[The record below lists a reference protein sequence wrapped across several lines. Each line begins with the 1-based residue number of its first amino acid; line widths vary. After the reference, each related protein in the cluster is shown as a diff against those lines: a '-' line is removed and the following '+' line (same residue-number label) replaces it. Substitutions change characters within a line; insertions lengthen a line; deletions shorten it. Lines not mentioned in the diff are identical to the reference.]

1 MKWRKFLAILLVL
14 SILCSLPITTALAA
28 DEDTEE
34 TEYELYPL
42 PQEITYGTDNS
53 NLPSTVNAYFGAG
66 IDTYTVDRAEQA
78 LSHGGLTMSRV
89 DAAENAQLIVEIYD
103 ADGTNNA
110 IFGSLDDTLF
120 AKIDA
125 YLLVI
130 AGSKVGV
137 LGKDTDAAFYGL
149 TTLQQILDQATGGVV
164 RNLTIQDWADV
175 ASRGFIEGYYGNPW
189 STEDRAE
196 LMRWAGNFKLNSYFY
211 APKDDP
217 KHNARWYERYTDEE
231 LEAKIKPL
239 AEAGNASKCQF
250 VYALHP
256 FMSSAINQ
264 SNYSEKIEQLK
275 AKFEQVIGAGVRQIA
290 VLADDAGVPD
300 KDPQLYVTLMTDLTN
315 WVSSEEMQ
323 SKYPGLKVIIPFCP
337 NDYMGNGS
345 SDQFQTLKKL
355 PDTVPLVV
363 TGGRIWG
370 EVSSEFTTNF
380 TNNAGRGPYMW
391 INWPCSDNSKRHL
404 IMGGYTTFLHPG
416 VDPSNI
422 QGIVLNPMQQ
432 SEPSKVAI
440 FGNACYSWNIWKED
454 EAEQAWE
461 DSFKYV
467 DHETYEETDASNA
480 LKELSKHMINQNMD
494 DRVTALQE
502 SEVLKAQLDEFKTK
516 LSSGTLT
523 TEDIEAMRAEFQ
535 LLADASETYREAGNS
550 RIVGQIVYWLDT
562 WDDITAAA
570 DLLLNALDAYYVD
583 NNAGLVPDY
592 YTQAQAKLEQAETH
606 GFWYIDHTEYAE
618 VGVQHIMPFLRT
630 VRDHVATLAQ
640 LSVDPTKVITTPIWS
655 FGDSFWNGTKLANL
669 YDGNEN
675 TETVSSEEIKS
686 GDYVGLTF
694 SRGISID
701 SAAFLTGRSGNL
713 ADTFGACKLEY
724 TTDGTTWQTVEKY
737 GSLTGSATNHDFTF
751 TDLNLTNVRG
761 LRMTATANNA
771 KWLGVREIYINEVPE
786 KEDVETSLSGT
797 YEYTSRW
804 TVYAGNTDNLKD
816 NSDTSDIEF
825 DTGAD
830 DNTVVGD
837 YIGITLSEAQKIGTV
852 RIVVGGQRVGSNKWK
867 KYHIAYSTE
876 ASGDNWIT
884 LKTGITGGAVD
895 ANTGIITGKDN
906 EKDTLVI
913 DFGGVEAR
921 RIRLVNDE
929 QRHAWVLFSEFQVH
943 PYVEDHTE
951 VICTDRWT
959 VYQGSESN
967 LLDGN
972 DNTFVWYDPD
982 GSDNSTDDDSL
993 VGDYIGLDLGEVKQV
1008 GKVRFVIGHDGG
1020 DKWKKYHLE
1029 FTAQENPDLTSSED
1043 WTTVQSFIGADSG
1056 KDVVEVNLGGVEARY
1071 VRMVNDERCGCWV
1084 KFSEITVTEF
1094 DAAKDSAPYVFTNS
1108 TTAGVGAYG
1117 QKTEDRVTLSK
1128 AMPITL
1134 AKGEYIGIA
1143 LDRITHLSNI
1153 TVNDNTD
1160 ALTLKAGANLEE
1172 MNPYTKG
1179 GVDARYVYLENEST
1193 SDVVFTLNELALTI
1207 EEIQDIHLLS
1217 TSGLAVQNSSKD
1229 AEALGEAWKWFD
1241 GNVNTEATFARAQTE
1256 GGTIVF
1262 DLGQLRSI
1270 QKIELLLRDAQWDY
1284 IRSGV
1289 VEVAADTN
1297 GSWTPVVTIDKMGSD
1312 GNAYN
1317 ENSAGSVAWGTT
1329 NSTYPNY
1336 RSYVGELE
1344 TAVNARYLRIRITA
1358 TYSHRWIC
1366 LNEIII
1372 NGGEYV
1378 PSSSNP
1384 TFVADPN
1391 EVSAEY
1397 LPEFVADGNITTGF
1411 KPNMEGRTSGSLIY
1425 KLSDKVAI
1433 DQINILQSSGA
1444 ISNAEVYVR
1453 GVASTNALASVSEA
1467 AQAGEWVKIGTLTEP
1482 LTSFYTYNF
1491 ESIYEIKLE
1500 WVNVS
1505 PLFYE
1510 IALIP
1515 RGVLEVDT
1523 AELEAL
1529 LNRFEEVKEA
1539 EAYLY
1544 EAEALAAYNAARA
1557 QAENIVTQV
1566 EAGSVTSQAI
1576 VNEAYAKL
1584 NNAYRTLVNS
1594 VVTIDAAKL
1603 HLNNLL
1609 ESYQEEA
1616 YTANS
1621 WTQFISSEAY
1631 SDAREALNSND
1642 FEIVKAA
1649 VSGLLDEAEQ
1659 TLQRRG
1665 DLTKLHKL
1673 LASIEKLNASDYTS
1687 ASYDALQAVVEE
1699 AEALV
1704 EDADN
1709 ATDAA
1714 IDAMVQKLTAA
1725 VENLERKPAPSRP
1738 GTSKYTLRFVTNGG
1752 STLEAITAIK
1762 GTTIKLKDYVPI
1774 REGYTFAG
1782 WYLDADLTEKV
1793 TEVTLNAST
1802 SIYAK
1807 WTKNGMP
1814 FTDVKVGTWYYDAV
1828 AFVYENGLMQGTSAT
1843 RFSPD
1848 SSLTR
1853 AMLAQILYNR
1863 AGKPTVKDKSAFTD
1877 VANDAWYADAVI
1889 WAYGEGI
1896 VSGVGGGKFA
1906 PDASI
1911 TREQLAA
1918 MLYRAA
1924 GSPEVQETTLTF
1936 NDASK
1941 VSSYAKSAICWA
1953 VEEGIVTGKGGN
1965 RLDPTGTATRAEVAQ
1980 MLARFEQS

>member
-28 DEDTEE
+28 DGEMEE
-34 TEYELYPL
+34 AEYELYPL
-42 PQEITYGTDNS
+42 PQEIAYGTDNS

-66 IDTYTVDRAEQA
+66 IDTYTVDRAKQA
-78 LSHGGLTMSRV
+78 LSHGGLTMNQV

-103 ADGTNNA
+103 ADGANNA
-110 IFGSLDDTLF
+110 IFDSVGDTLF

-149 TTLQQILDQATGGVV
+149 TTLQQILDQTTGGTV

-217 KHNARWYERYTDEE
+217 KHNSNWYDLYTKEE
-231 LEAKIKPL
+231 LETKIKPL

-256 FMSSAINQ
+256 FMNESQAMTST
-264 SNYSEKIEQLK
+264 NYNEKIVRLK

-290 VLADDAGVPD
+290 VLADDA
-300 KDPQLYVTLMTDLTN
+300 KDYGNDLYIKLMTDLVN
-315 WVSSEEMQ
+315 WVSSDEMQ
-323 SKYPGLKVIIPFCP
+323 KEYPGLKTTIPFCP
-337 NDYMGNGS
+337 VQYGGNGES
-345 SDQFQTLKKL
+345 WMSGMPQE
-355 PDTVPLVV
+355 VPIVM
-363 TGGRIWG
+363 TGGKVWG
-370 EVSSEFTTNF
+370 EVTNGF
-380 TNNAGRGPYMW
+380 TNTFYNNVGRGSYMW
-391 INWPCSDNSKRHL
+391 INWPCTDNSKRHL

-440 FGNACYSWNIWKED
+440 FGNACYSWNIWTED
-454 EAEQAWE
+454 KADQAWE

-606 GFWYIDHTEYAE
+606 GFWFIDHTEYAE

-640 LSVDPTKVITTPIWS
+640 LTVDPTKIITTPITNRDTPTGS
-655 FGDSFWNGTKLANL
+655 LSNVL
-669 YDGNEN
+669 DGNES
-675 TETVSSEEIKS
+675 TEVVYKNPNQIFVNDYIGVTYSRAIEIHDVKF
-686 GDYVGLTF
+686 V
-694 SRGISID
+694 
-701 SAAFLTGRSGNL
+701 TGTTANPK
-713 ADTFGACKLEY
+713 DTFTNAVLEY
-724 TTDGTTWQTVEKY
+724 TEDGTTWKQVPDVAEF
-737 GSLTGSATNHDFTF
+737 TGNKAILEAHN
-751 TDLNLTNVRG
+751 LNLTAKGIR
-761 LRMTATANNA
+761 LRATTQRDNT
-771 KWLGVREIYINEVPE
+771 WFGVREIYVNDLPE
-786 KEDVETSLSGT
+786 EEIPDSNAPLTGTVQKTSGYAVYEGPETKLTDGNDDT
-797 YEYTSRW
+797 YVWYSTP
-804 TVYAGNTDNLKD
+804 GNISKAN
-816 NSDTSDIEF
+816 
-825 DTGAD
+825 
-830 DNTVVGD
+830 D
-837 YIGITLSEAQKIGTV
+837 YIGLDLGSVQKIGRV
-852 RIVVGGQRVGSNKWK
+852 RIVVGSSDGNADKWV
-867 KYHIAYSTE
+867 KYHVSYSENGTDWQNLPE
-876 ASGDNWIT
+876 SSAQIVDVDLEGAS
-884 LKTGITGGAVD
+884 
-895 ANTGIITGKDN
+895 
-906 EKDTLVI
+906 
-913 DFGGVEAR
+913 AR
-921 RIRLVNDE
+921 YIRLVNDE
-929 QRHAWVLFSEFQVH
+929 QVNKWCRFSEFQVY

-951 VICTDRWT
+951 VICTGRWT

-967 LLDGN
+967 LLDGD
-972 DNTFVWYDPD
+972 DNTFIWYDPD
-982 GSDNSTDDDSL
+982 GSGNTTGDDSL
-993 VGDYIGLDLGEVKQV
+993 MGDYIGLNLGEVKQV

-1029 FTAQENPDLTSSED
+1029 FTAQENPDLTSSEG
-1043 WTTVQSFIGADSG
+1043 WTTVQSFTGAASG

-1071 VRMVNDERCGCWV
+1071 VRMVNDEQCGCWI

-1128 AMPITL
+1128 ALPITL
-1134 AKGEYIGIA
+1134 EPSEYIGIA
-1143 LDRITHLSNI
+1143 LDRITHLSDI

-1160 ALTLKAGANLEE
+1160 ALTLKAGANLDE
-1172 MNPYTKG
+1172 MNAYTEG
-1179 GVDARYVYLENEST
+1179 GVDARYVYLVNESQN
-1193 SDVVFTLNELALTI
+1193 DVTFTLNELALTI
-1207 EEIQDIHLLS
+1207 DEI
-1217 TSGLAVQNSSKD
+1217 SGITLVGVEGLEVNQAYKDSD
-1229 AEALGEAWKWFD
+1229 AELTGTYTNWFD
-1241 GNVNTEATFARAQTE
+1241 GNVNTAAGFSRYQKTN
-1256 GGTIVF
+1256 GTITF
-1262 DLGQLRSI
+1262 DLGQSREITSVEALVQDSQI
-1270 QKIELLLRDAQWDY
+1270 NY
-1284 IRSGV
+1284 IRKGV
-1289 VEVAADTN
+1289 IEVAASLD
-1297 GSWTPVVTIDKMGSD
+1297 GEWTSVVTIDKYA
-1312 GNAYN
+1312 GNTYDDYT
-1317 ENSAGSVAWGTT
+1317 AGSVGWGEAS
-1329 NSTYPNY
+1329 STYPNF
-1336 RSYVGELE
+1336 RSYLGTLDEPV
-1344 TAVNARYLRIRITA
+1344 TARYLRIRITA
-1358 TYSHRWIC
+1358 DYNHRFIN

-1378 PSSSNP
+1378 PSTSNP
-1384 TFVADPN
+1384 TFVADPP
-1391 EVSAEY
+1391 EVSEEY

-1425 KLSDKVAI
+1425 KLSDKVEI

-1453 GVASTNALASVSEA
+1453 GVASTNALMSVSKA
-1467 AQAGEWVKIGTLTEP
+1467 ARAEEWVKLGTLTES

-1491 ESIYEIKLE
+1491 ESIYEIKIT
-1500 WVNVS
+1500 WGNVT
-1505 PLFYE
+1505 PLIYE
-1510 IALIP
+1510 IVLIP
-1515 RGVLEVDT
+1515 RGALAVDATQLT
-1523 AELEAL
+1523 ALVAQCGEIEQEDENKYDA
-1529 LNRFEEVKEA
+1529 V
-1539 EAYLY
+1539 
-1544 EAEALAAYNAARA
+1544 ALAAYQEARQAAQDMLKA
-1557 QAENIVTQV
+1557 VAEGTVQ
-1566 EAGSVTSQAI
+1566 SQAQ
-1576 VNEAYAKL
+1576 VNEAYALL
-1584 NNAYRTLVNS
+1584 NSAHRALLNS
-1594 VVTIDAAKL
+1594 VNDLATAKEQL
-1603 HLNNLL
+1603 TALKN
-1609 ESYQEEA
+1609 SYQEED
-1616 YTANS
+1616 YTSNS
-1621 WTQFISSEAY
+1621 WSQFTG
-1631 SDAREALNSND
+1631 SDAYKNVATVLAGNNLTA
-1642 FEIVKAA
+1642 IKAA
-1649 VSGLLDEAEQ
+1649 TQALLDKAEQ

-1665 DLTKLHKL
+1665 DLTKLHEL

-1814 FTDVKVGTWYYDAV
+1814 FTDVKVGSWYYDAV

>member
-1 MKWRKFLAILLVL
+1 MKWRKFLAILLAL

-78 LSHGGLTMSRV
+78 LSHGGLTMNQV

-110 IFGSLDDTLF
+110 IFGTTVDSTLF
-120 AKIDA
+120 TKIDA

-130 AGSKVGV
+130 AGNKVGV

-264 SNYSEKIEQLK
+264 SNYSEKIEKLK

-290 VLADDAGVPD
+290 VLADDAANYGND
-300 KDPQLYVTLMTDLTN
+300 LYIKLMTELVE
-315 WVSSEEMQ
+315 WVSSDEMQ
-323 SKYPGLKVIIPFCP
+323 EKYPGLKTTIPFCP
-337 NDYMGNGS
+337 VQYGGNGES
-345 SDQFQTLKKL
+345 WMSGMPQE
-355 PDTVPLVV
+355 VPIVM

-370 EVSSEFTTNF
+370 EVTDNF
-380 TNNAGRGPYMW
+380 TNTFYNNVGRGPYMW
-391 INWPCSDNSKRHL
+391 INWPCTDNSKRHL

-416 VDPSNI
+416 VSPEKI

-440 FGNACYSWNIWKED
+440 FGNACYSWNIWTED
-454 EAEQAWE
+454 NAEQAWE
-461 DSFKYV
+461 DSFKYA

-583 NNAGLVPDY
+583 NNAGIVPDY

-640 LSVDPTKVITTPIWS
+640 LTVDPTKVITTPIWS
-655 FGDSFWNGTKLANL
+655 FGDSFWNGTKLANF

-786 KEDVETSLSGT
+786 KEEVETSLSGT

-876 ASGDNWIT
+876 TSGDNWIT

-929 QRHAWVLFSEFQVH
+929 QRHAWVLFSEFQVY
-943 PYVEDHTE
+943 PYVEDPTR
-951 VICTDRWT
+951 VIYTNNWSI
-959 VYQGSESN
+959 YKNMPIGN
-967 LLDGN
+967 LTDGN
-972 DNTFVWYDPD
+972 DNSYVHFDPD
-982 GSDNSTDDDSL
+982 GNMGTGSPNGDDSL
-993 VGDYIGLDLGEVKQV
+993 VGDYIGLNLGEVKQV

-1029 FTAQENPDLTSSED
+1029 FTAQENLDLTSSEG
-1043 WTTVQSFIGADSG
+1043 WTIVQSFTGADSG
-1056 KDVVEVNLGGVEARY
+1056 KDVVEVNLGGVEAQY

-1094 DAAKDSAPYVFTNS
+1094 NPATDSAPYVLTNS

-1117 QKTEDRVTLSK
+1117 EKTEKRVTLSK
-1128 AMPITL
+1128 ALPITL
-1134 AKGEYIGIA
+1134 APGEYIGIA
-1143 LDRITHLSNI
+1143 LDRITHLSII
-1153 TVNDNTD
+1153 TVNDNTN
-1160 ALTLKAGANLEE
+1160 ALTLKAGANLDE
-1172 MNPYTKG
+1172 MNAYTDG
-1179 GVDARYVYLENEST
+1179 SVDVRYVYLVNEGT
-1193 SDVVFTLNELALTI
+1193 DNVTFTLNELALTI
-1207 EEIQDIHLLS
+1207 DEIS
-1217 TSGLAVQNSSKD
+1217 GTSLVGVEGLEVNQAYKDSD
-1229 AEALGEAWKWFD
+1229 AELTGTYTNWFD
-1241 GNVNTEATFARAQTE
+1241 GNVNTAAGFSRYQKTN
-1256 GGTIVF
+1256 GTITF
-1262 DLGQLRSI
+1262 DLGQSR
-1270 QKIELLLRDAQWDY
+1270 KITSVEALVQDSQINY
-1284 IRSGV
+1284 IRKGV
-1289 VEVAADTN
+1289 IEVAASLD
-1297 GSWTPVVTIDKMGSD
+1297 GEWTSVVTIDKYA
-1312 GNAYN
+1312 GNTYDDYT
-1317 ENSAGSVAWGTT
+1317 AGSVGWGEAS
-1329 NSTYPNY
+1329 STYPNF
-1336 RSYVGELE
+1336 RSYLGTLDEPV
-1344 TAVNARYLRIRITA
+1344 TARYLRIRITA
-1358 TYSHRWIC
+1358 DYNHRFIN

-1378 PSSSNP
+1378 PSTSNP
-1384 TFVADPN
+1384 TFVADPP
-1391 EVSAEY
+1391 EVSANY

-1411 KPNMEGRTSGSLIY
+1411 KPNMEGRESGSLIY
-1425 KLSDKVAI
+1425 KLSDKVEI

-1453 GVASTNALASVSEA
+1453 GVPAENAAATVSKA
-1467 AQAGEWVKIGTLTEP
+1467 ARAEEWVKLGTLTES

-1491 ESIYEIKLE
+1491 ESIYEIKIT
-1500 WVNVS
+1500 WGNVT
-1505 PLFYE
+1505 PLIYE
-1510 IALIP
+1510 IVLIP
-1515 RGVLEVDT
+1515 RGALAVDAT
-1523 AELEAL
+1523 QLASLVAQCGEIEQKDENKYDAAAL
-1529 LNRFEEVKEA
+1529 ATYKEA
-1539 EAYLY
+1539 RQA
-1544 EAEALAAYNAARA
+1544 AQDMLAA
-1557 QAENIVTQV
+1557 V
-1566 EAGSVTSQAI
+1566 EAGSVQSQAQ
-1576 VNEAYAKL
+1576 VNEAYALL
-1584 NNAYRTLVNS
+1584 NSAHRSLLNS
-1594 VVTIDAAKL
+1594 VNDLATAKEQL
-1603 HLNNLL
+1603 TALKN
-1609 ESYQEEA
+1609 SYQEED
-1616 YTANS
+1616 YTSNS
-1621 WTQFISSEAY
+1621 WSQFTG
-1631 SDAREALNSND
+1631 SDAYKN
-1642 FEIVKAA
+1642 VAA
-1649 VSGLLDEAEQ
+1649 VLAGNSLNNIKDATQALLDAAEQ

>member
-1 MKWRKFLAILLVL
+1 MKWRKILAILLVL

-28 DEDTEE
+28 DGDTEE

-42 PQEITYGTDNS
+42 PQEIVYHSDNS
-53 NLPSTVNAYFGAG
+53 QLPSNVNAYFDVG
-66 IDTYTVDRAEQA
+66 IDEYTVERAKQA
-78 LSHGGLTMSRV
+78 LSHGSLTMQEVTSA
-89 DAAENAQLIVEIYD
+89 DDAQLIVEIYD
-103 ADGTNNA
+103 ADSMNNA
-110 IFGSLDDTLF
+110 IFGTVDSTLF

-149 TTLQQILDQATGGVV
+149 TTLQQILDQTTGGVV
-164 RNLTIQDWADV
+164 RSLTIQDWADV

-217 KHNARWYERYTDEE
+217 KHNARWYELYTDEE

-256 FMSSAINQ
+256 FMNQ
-264 SNYSEKIEQLK
+264 SQAITSSNYDQKIVQLK

-290 VLADDAGVPD
+290 VLADDAGNQGND
-300 KDPQLYVTLMTDLTN
+300 LYIQLMTDLVN
-315 WVSSEEMQ
+315 WVSSDEMQ
-323 SKYPGLKVIIPFCP
+323 EKYPGLKTTIPFCP
-337 NDYMGNGS
+337 VQYGGNGES
-345 SDQFQTLKKL
+345 WMSGM
-355 PDTVPLVV
+355 PDEVPIVM

-370 EVSSEFTTNF
+370 EVTDNF
-380 TNNAGRGPYMW
+380 TNTFYNNVRRGPYMW
-391 INWPCSDNSKRHL
+391 INWPCTDNSKRHL

-416 VDPSNI
+416 VSPEKI

-440 FGNACYSWNIWKED
+440 FGNACYSWNIWTEE
-454 EAEQAWE
+454 EADQAWE

-467 DHETYEETDASNA
+467 DHETYVETDASNA

-494 DRVTALQE
+494 SRVTALQE
-502 SEVLKAQLDEFKTK
+502 SVVLKDTLNAFKTK

-523 TEDIEAMRAEFQ
+523 TEDIETMRAEFQ

-640 LSVDPTKVITTPIWS
+640 LSVDPTKVIATPVTNRENPTGS
-655 FGDSFWNGTKLANL
+655 LSNVL
-669 YDGNEN
+669 DGNES
-675 TETVSSEEIKS
+675 TEVVYKNPNQIFVDDYIGVTYSRAIEIHDVKF
-686 GDYVGLTF
+686 V
-694 SRGISID
+694 
-701 SAAFLTGRSGNL
+701 TGTTANPK
-713 ADTFGACKLEY
+713 DTFTNAVLEY
-724 TTDGTTWQTVEKY
+724 TADGKTWEAVPGVDEF
-737 GSLTGSATNHDFTF
+737 TGNQAILEAHN
-751 TDLNLTNVRG
+751 LNLTAKGIR
-761 LRMTATANNA
+761 LRATTQRDNT
-771 KWLGVREIYINEVPE
+771 WFGVREIYVNDLPE
-786 KEDVETSLSGT
+786 EEDPGIQPLSGT
-797 YEYTSRW
+797 VQKTSGYG
-804 TVYAGNTDNLKD
+804 VYAGSETKLTDGND
-816 NSDTSDIEF
+816 DTYVWYSTPGNISK
-825 DTGAD
+825 A
-830 DNTVVGD
+830 ND
-837 YIGITLSEAQKIGTV
+837 YIGLDLGSVQKIGRV
-852 RIVVGGQRVGSNKWK
+852 RIVVGSSDGNADKWV
-867 KYHIAYSTE
+867 KYHVSYSENGTDWQNLPE
-876 ASGDNWIT
+876 SSAQIVDVDLEGAS
-884 LKTGITGGAVD
+884 
-895 ANTGIITGKDN
+895 
-906 EKDTLVI
+906 
-913 DFGGVEAR
+913 AR
-921 RIRLVNDE
+921 YIRLVNDE
-929 QRHAWVLFSEFQVH
+929 QVNKWCRFSEFQVY
-943 PYVEDHTE
+943 PYVEDHTS
-951 VICTDRWT
+951 IIRTNRWT

-967 LLDGN
+967 LLDGD
-972 DNTFVWYDPD
+972 DNTFIWYDPD
-982 GSDNSTDDDSL
+982 GSGNTTGDDSL

-1029 FTAQENPDLTSSED
+1029 FTAQENLDLTSSEG
-1043 WTTVQSFIGADSG
+1043 WTIVQSFTGADSG
-1056 KDVVEVNLGGVEARY
+1056 KDVVEVNLGGVEAQY

-1094 DAAKDSAPYVFTNS
+1094 NPATDSAPYVLTNS

-1117 QKTEDRVTLSK
+1117 QKTEDCVTLSK
-1128 AMPITL
+1128 ALPITL
-1134 AKGEYIGIA
+1134 APGEYIGIT

-1160 ALTLKAGANLEE
+1160 ALTLKAGANLDE
-1172 MNPYTKG
+1172 MNAYTDG
-1179 GVDARYVYLENEST
+1179 SVDVRYVYLVNESQN
-1193 SDVVFTLNELALTI
+1193 DVTFTLSELALTI
-1207 EEIQDIHLLS
+1207 DEIS
-1217 TSGLAVQNSSKD
+1217 GTSLVGVDGLEVNQAYKDSD
-1229 AEALGEAWKWFD
+1229 AELTGTYTNWFD
-1241 GNVNTEATFARAQTE
+1241 GNVNTAAGFSRYQKT
-1256 GGTIVF
+1256 GGTITF
-1262 DLGQLRSI
+1262 DLGQSREITSVEALVQDSQI
-1270 QKIELLLRDAQWDY
+1270 NY
-1284 IRSGV
+1284 IRKGV
-1289 VEVAADTN
+1289 IEVANSLDGDWMA
-1297 GSWTPVVTIDKMGSD
+1297 VVTIDSKENGDYSD
-1312 GNAYN
+1312 NT
-1317 ENSAGSVAWGTT
+1317 AGSVGWGEAS
-1329 NSTYPNY
+1329 STYPNF
-1336 RSYVGELE
+1336 RSYLGTLDEPV
-1344 TAVNARYLRIRITA
+1344 TARYLRIRITA
-1358 TYSHRWIC
+1358 DYNHRFIN

-1378 PSSSNP
+1378 PSTSNP
-1384 TFVADPN
+1384 TFVADPA

-1411 KPNMEGRTSGSLIY
+1411 KPNMEGRESGSLIY
-1425 KLSDKVAI
+1425 KLSDKVEI

-1444 ISNAEVYVR
+1444 ISNAEVFVR
-1453 GVASTNALASVSEA
+1453 GVPSENAAETVSEA
-1467 AQAGEWVKIGTLTEP
+1467 ARTGEWVKLGTLTEP

-1491 ESIYEIKLE
+1491 ESIYEIKIT
-1500 WVNVS
+1500 WGDVS
-1505 PLFYE
+1505 PLIYE
-1510 IALIP
+1510 IALVP
-1515 RGVLEVDT
+1515 RGVLAVDAAQLT
-1523 AELEAL
+1523 ALVAQC
-1529 LNRFEEVKEA
+1529 EEIA
-1539 EAYLY
+1539 EEDENKYDAS
-1544 EAEALAAYNAARA
+1544 ALAAYEAARA
-1557 QAENIVTQV
+1557 AAQEMIEAVKENSV
-1566 EAGSVTSQAI
+1566 ESQAQ
-1576 VNEAYAKL
+1576 VNEAYALL
-1584 NNAYRTLVNS
+1584 NSAHRALLYSVNDLA
-1594 VVTIDAAKL
+1594 TAKEQL
-1603 HLNNLL
+1603 TALKD
-1609 ESYQEEA
+1609 SYQEMD
-1616 YTANS
+1616 YTPNS
-1621 WTQFISSEAY
+1621 WQQFVH
-1631 SDAREALNSND
+1631 SDAYKNVAAVLNGND
-1642 FEIVKAA
+1642 LTDIKAA
-1649 VSGLLDEAEQ
+1649 TQALLDTAEN

-1665 DLTKLHKL
+1665 DLTKLNEL

-1725 VENLERKPAPSRP
+1725 VENLERKPVPSRP

-1793 TEVTLNAST
+1793 TEVTLNSSI

-1814 FTDVKVGTWYYDAV
+1814 FTDIKVGSWYYDAV
-1828 AFVYENGLMQGTSAT
+1828 TFVYENGLMQGTSAT

-1877 VANDAWYADAVI
+1877 VANDAWYADAVL

>member
-78 LSHGGLTMSRV
+78 LSHGGLTMNQV

-110 IFGSLDDTLF
+110 IFGTTVDSTLF
-120 AKIDA
+120 TKIDA

-130 AGSKVGV
+130 AGNKVGV

-164 RNLTIQDWADV
+164 RSLTIQDWADV

-264 SNYSEKIEQLK
+264 SNYSEKIELLK
-275 AKFEQVIGAGVRQIA
+275 AKFEQVMGAGVRQIA
-290 VLADDAGVPD
+290 VLADDAGNQGND
-300 KDPQLYVTLMTDLTN
+300 LYIQLMTDLVN
-315 WVSSEEMQ
+315 WVSSDEMQ
-323 SKYPGLKVIIPFCP
+323 EKYPGLKTTIPFCP
-337 NDYMGNGS
+337 VQYGGNGES
-345 SDQFQTLKKL
+345 WMSGMPQE
-355 PDTVPLVV
+355 VPIVM

-370 EVSSEFTTNF
+370 EVTDNF
-380 TNNAGRGPYMW
+380 TNTFYNNVGRGPYMW
-391 INWPCSDNSKRHL
+391 INWPCTDNSKRHL

-416 VDPSNI
+416 VSPEKI

-440 FGNACYSWNIWKED
+440 FGNACYSWNIWTED
-454 EAEQAWE
+454 KAEQAWE
-461 DSFKYV
+461 DSFKYA

-640 LSVDPTKVITTPIWS
+640 LSVDPTKIITTPIWS

-786 KEDVETSLSGT
+786 KEEVETSLSGT

-929 QRHAWVLFSEFQVH
+929 QRQAWVLFSEFQVY

-951 VICTDRWT
+951 VICTGRWT

-967 LLDGN
+967 LLDGD
-972 DNTFVWYDPD
+972 DNTFIWYDPD
-982 GSDNSTDDDSL
+982 GSGNTTGDDSL

-1008 GKVRFVIGHDGG
+1008 GKVRFVIGNNNGDKPG

-1029 FTAQENPDLTSSED
+1029 FTAKENPILTGSED
-1043 WTTVQSFIGADSG
+1043 WTTVQSFTGNASG

-1071 VRMVNDERCGCWV
+1071 VRMVNDEQCGCWI

-1128 AMPITL
+1128 ALPITL
-1134 AKGEYIGIA
+1134 APSEYIGIA
-1143 LDRITHLSNI
+1143 LDRITHLSDI

-1160 ALTLKAGANLEE
+1160 ALTLKAGANLDE
-1172 MNPYTKG
+1172 MNAYTDG
-1179 GVDARYVYLENEST
+1179 SVDVRYVYLVNEGT
-1193 SDVVFTLNELALTI
+1193 DNVNFTLNELALTI
-1207 EEIQDIHLLS
+1207 DEI
-1217 TSGLAVQNSSKD
+1217 SGITLVGVEGLEVNQAYKDSD
-1229 AEALGEAWKWFD
+1229 AELTGTYTNWFD
-1241 GNVNTEATFARAQTE
+1241 GNVNTAAGFSRYQKTN
-1256 GGTIVF
+1256 GTITF
-1262 DLGQLRSI
+1262 DLGQSREITSVEALVQDSQI
-1270 QKIELLLRDAQWDY
+1270 NY
-1284 IRSGV
+1284 IRKGV
-1289 VEVAADTN
+1289 IEVAASLD
-1297 GSWTPVVTIDKMGSD
+1297 GEWTSVVTIDKYA
-1312 GNAYN
+1312 GNTYDDYT
-1317 ENSAGSVAWGTT
+1317 AGSVGWGEAS
-1329 NSTYPNY
+1329 STYPNF
-1336 RSYVGELE
+1336 RSYLGTLDEPV
-1344 TAVNARYLRIRITA
+1344 TARYLRIRITA
-1358 TYSHRWIC
+1358 DYNYRFIN

-1378 PSSSNP
+1378 PSTSNP
-1384 TFVADPN
+1384 TFVADPV
-1391 EVSAEY
+1391 EVSADY

-1425 KLSDKVAI
+1425 KLSDKVEI

-1453 GVASTNALASVSEA
+1453 GVASTNALMSVSKA
-1467 AQAGEWVKIGTLTEP
+1467 AEAGEWVKLGTLTES

-1491 ESIYEIKLE
+1491 ESIYEIKIT
-1500 WVNVS
+1500 WGNVT
-1505 PLFYE
+1505 PLIYE
-1510 IALIP
+1510 IVLIP
-1515 RGVLEVDT
+1515 RGALAVDATQLT
-1523 AELEAL
+1523 ALVAQCGEIEQEDENKYDA
-1529 LNRFEEVKEA
+1529 V
-1539 EAYLY
+1539 
-1544 EAEALAAYNAARA
+1544 ALAAYQEARKAAQDMLKA
-1557 QAENIVTQV
+1557 VAEGTVQ
-1566 EAGSVTSQAI
+1566 SQAQ

-1584 NNAYRTLVNS
+1584 NIAHRALLNS
-1594 VVTIDAAKL
+1594 VNDLATAKEQL
-1603 HLNNLL
+1603 TALKN
-1609 ESYQEEA
+1609 SYQEED
-1616 YTANS
+1616 YTSNS
-1621 WTQFISSEAY
+1621 WSQFTG
-1631 SDAREALNSND
+1631 SDAYKNVATVLAGNNLTA
-1642 FEIVKAA
+1642 IKAA
-1649 VSGLLDEAEQ
+1649 TQALLDAAEQ

-1665 DLTKLHKL
+1665 DLTKLHEL

-1714 IDAMVQKLTAA
+1714 IDAMLQKLTAA

>member
-1 MKWRKFLAILLVL
+1 M
-14 SILCSLPITTALAA
+14 
-28 DEDTEE
+28 
-34 TEYELYPL
+34 
-42 PQEITYGTDNS
+42 
-53 NLPSTVNAYFGAG
+53 
-66 IDTYTVDRAEQA
+66 
-78 LSHGGLTMSRV
+78 V
-89 DAAENAQLIVEIYD
+89 DA
-103 ADGTNNA
+103 
-110 IFGSLDDTLF
+110 SLF

-149 TTLQQILDQATGGVV
+149 TTLQQILDQTTGGVV

-275 AKFEQVIGAGVRQIA
+275 AKFEQVMGAGVRQIA

-440 FGNACYSWNIWKED
+440 FGNACYSWNIWTED
-454 EAEQAWE
+454 EADQAWE

-502 SEVLKAQLDEFKTK
+502 SEVLKDQLNAFKTK

-523 TEDIEAMRAEFQ
+523 TEDIETMRAEFQ

-640 LSVDPTKVITTPIWS
+640 LSVDPTKVIATPVTNRENPTGS
-655 FGDSFWNGTKLANL
+655 LSNVL
-669 YDGNEN
+669 DGNES
-675 TETVSSEEIKS
+675 TEVVYKNPNQIFVDDYIGVTYSRAIEIHDVKF
-686 GDYVGLTF
+686 V
-694 SRGISID
+694 
-701 SAAFLTGRSGNL
+701 TGTTANPK
-713 ADTFGACKLEY
+713 DTFTNAVLEY
-724 TTDGTTWQTVEKY
+724 TEDGTTWKQVPDVAEF
-737 GSLTGSATNHDFTF
+737 TGNKAILEAHN
-751 TDLNLTNVRG
+751 LNLTAKGIR
-761 LRMTATANNA
+761 LRATIQRDNT
-771 KWLGVREIYINEVPE
+771 WFGIREIYVNDLPE
-786 KEDVETSLSGT
+786 EEIPDSNAPLTGTVQKTSGYAVYEGPETKLTDGNDDT
-797 YEYTSRW
+797 YVWYSTP
-804 TVYAGNTDNLKD
+804 GNISKAN
-816 NSDTSDIEF
+816 
-825 DTGAD
+825 
-830 DNTVVGD
+830 D
-837 YIGITLSEAQKIGTV
+837 YIGLDLGSVQKIGRV
-852 RIVVGGQRVGSNKWK
+852 RIVVGSSDGNADKWV
-867 KYHIAYSTE
+867 KYHVSYSENGTDWQNLPE
-876 ASGDNWIT
+876 SSAQIVDVDLEGAS
-884 LKTGITGGAVD
+884 
-895 ANTGIITGKDN
+895 
-906 EKDTLVI
+906 
-913 DFGGVEAR
+913 AR
-921 RIRLVNDE
+921 YIRLVNDE
-929 QRHAWVLFSEFQVH
+929 QVNKWCRFSEFQVY

-967 LLDGN
+967 LLDGD
-972 DNTFVWYDPD
+972 DNTFIWYDPD
-982 GSDNSTDDDSL
+982 GSGNTTGDDSL

-1008 GKVRFVIGHDGG
+1008 GKVRFVVGNEGS
-1020 DKWKKYHLE
+1020 DKWTKYHLE
-1029 FTAQENPDLTSSED
+1029 FTADPEPDFSTSED
-1043 WTTVQSFIGADSG
+1043 WTTVQSFTGADSG
-1056 KDVVEVNLGGVEARY
+1056 KDVVEVNLGGVDARY
-1071 VRMVNDERCGCWV
+1071 VRMVNDEQCGCWV
-1084 KFSEITVTEF
+1084 KFSEISVAEF
-1094 DAAKDSAPYVFTNS
+1094 DPATDSAPYVFTNS

-1128 AMPITL
+1128 ALPITL
-1134 AKGEYIGIA
+1134 EPSEYIGIA
-1143 LDRITHLSNI
+1143 LDRITHLSDI
-1153 TVNDNTD
+1153 TVNDNTN
-1160 ALTLKAGANLEE
+1160 ALTLKAGANLDE
-1172 MNPYTKG
+1172 MNAYTEG
-1179 GVDARYVYLENEST
+1179 GVDARYVYLVNESQN
-1193 SDVVFTLNELALTI
+1193 DVTFTLNELALTI
-1207 EEIQDIHLLS
+1207 DEI
-1217 TSGLAVQNSSKD
+1217 SGITLVGVEGLEVNQAYKDSD
-1229 AEALGEAWKWFD
+1229 AELTGTYTNWFD
-1241 GNVNTEATFARAQTE
+1241 GNVNTAAGFSRYQKTN
-1256 GGTIVF
+1256 GTITF
-1262 DLGQLRSI
+1262 DLGQSREITSVEALVQDSQI
-1270 QKIELLLRDAQWDY
+1270 NY
-1284 IRSGV
+1284 IRKGV
-1289 VEVAADTN
+1289 IEVADSLD
-1297 GSWTPVVTIDKMGSD
+1297 GEWTSVVTIDKYA
-1312 GNAYN
+1312 GNTYDDYT
-1317 ENSAGSVAWGTT
+1317 AGSVGWGEAS
-1329 NSTYPNY
+1329 STYPNF
-1336 RSYVGELE
+1336 RSYLGTLDEPV
-1344 TAVNARYLRIRITA
+1344 TARYLRIRITA
-1358 TYSHRWIC
+1358 DYNHRFIN

-1378 PSSSNP
+1378 PSTSNP
-1384 TFVADPN
+1384 TFVADPP
-1391 EVSAEY
+1391 EVSEEY

-1425 KLSDKVAI
+1425 KLSDKVEI

-1453 GVASTNALASVSEA
+1453 GVASTNALMSVSKA
-1467 AQAGEWVKIGTLTEP
+1467 ARAGEWVKLGTLTES

-1491 ESIYEIKLE
+1491 ESIYEIKIT
-1500 WVNVS
+1500 WGNVT
-1505 PLFYE
+1505 PLIYE
-1510 IALIP
+1510 IVLIP
-1515 RGVLEVDT
+1515 RGALAVDATQLT
-1523 AELEAL
+1523 ALVAQCGEIEQEDENKYDA
-1529 LNRFEEVKEA
+1529 V
-1539 EAYLY
+1539 
-1544 EAEALAAYNAARA
+1544 ALAAYQEARKAAQDMLKA
-1557 QAENIVTQV
+1557 VAEGTVQ
-1566 EAGSVTSQAI
+1566 SQAQ
-1576 VNEAYAKL
+1576 VNEAYALL
-1584 NNAYRTLVNS
+1584 NSAHRALLNS
-1594 VVTIDAAKL
+1594 VNDLATAKEQL
-1603 HLNNLL
+1603 TALKN
-1609 ESYQEEA
+1609 SYQEED
-1616 YTANS
+1616 YTSNS
-1621 WTQFISSEAY
+1621 WSQFTG
-1631 SDAREALNSND
+1631 SDAYKNVATVLAGNNLTA
-1642 FEIVKAA
+1642 IKAA
-1649 VSGLLDEAEQ
+1649 TQALLNEAEQ

-1665 DLTKLHKL
+1665 DLTKLHEL

>member
-78 LSHGGLTMSRV
+78 LSHGGLTMNQV

-110 IFGSLDDTLF
+110 IFGTTVDSTLF
-120 AKIDA
+120 TKIDA

-130 AGSKVGV
+130 AGNKVGV

-264 SNYSEKIEQLK
+264 SNYSEKIELLK
-275 AKFEQVIGAGVRQIA
+275 AKFEQVMGAGVRQIA

-300 KDPQLYVTLMTDLTN
+300 DDPQLYVKLMIDLTE
-315 WVSSEEMQ
+315 WVSSADMQ
-323 SKYPGLKVIIPFCP
+323 EKYPGLKVIIPFCP

-355 PDTVPLVV
+355 PETVPLVV

-440 FGNACYSWNIWKED
+440 FGNACYSWNIWTED
-454 EAEQAWE
+454 EADQAWE

-640 LSVDPTKVITTPIWS
+640 LSVDPTKVIATPVTNRENPTGS
-655 FGDSFWNGTKLANL
+655 LSNVF
-669 YDGNEN
+669 DGNES
-675 TETVSSEEIKS
+675 TEVVYKNPNQIFVDDYIGVTYSRAIEIHDVKF
-686 GDYVGLTF
+686 V
-694 SRGISID
+694 
-701 SAAFLTGRSGNL
+701 TGTTANPK
-713 ADTFGACKLEY
+713 DTFTNAVLEY
-724 TTDGTTWQTVEKY
+724 TEDGTTWKQVPDVAEF
-737 GSLTGSATNHDFTF
+737 TGNKAILEAHN
-751 TDLNLTNVRG
+751 LNLTAKGIR
-761 LRMTATANNA
+761 LRATIQRDNT
-771 KWLGVREIYINEVPE
+771 WFGVREIYVNDLPE
-786 KEDVETSLSGT
+786 EEDPGIQPLSGT
-797 YEYTSRW
+797 VQKTSGYGVYTGPE
-804 TVYAGNTDNLKD
+804 TKLTDGND
-816 NSDTSDIEF
+816 DTYVWYSTPGDISK
-825 DTGAD
+825 A
-830 DNTVVGD
+830 ND
-837 YIGITLSEAQKIGTV
+837 YIGLDLGSVQKIGRV
-852 RIVVGGQRVGSNKWK
+852 RIVVGSSDGNADKWV
-867 KYHIAYSTE
+867 KYHVSYSENGTDWQNLPE
-876 ASGDNWIT
+876 SSAQIVDVDLEGAS
-884 LKTGITGGAVD
+884 
-895 ANTGIITGKDN
+895 
-906 EKDTLVI
+906 
-913 DFGGVEAR
+913 AR
-921 RIRLVNDE
+921 YIRLVNDE
-929 QRHAWVLFSEFQVH
+929 QVSKWCRFSEFQVY

-951 VICTDRWT
+951 VIRTDRWT

-982 GSDNSTDDDSL
+982 GSDNSTGDDSL
-993 VGDYIGLDLGEVKQV
+993 VGDYIGLNLGEVKQV

-1029 FTAQENPDLTSSED
+1029 FTAKTNPNFSTSED
-1043 WTTVQSFIGADSG
+1043 WTTVQSFTGAASG

-1071 VRMVNDERCGCWV
+1071 VRMVNDEQCGCWI

-1094 DAAKDSAPYVFTNS
+1094 DASKDSAPYVFTNS

-1117 QKTEDRVTLSK
+1117 QKTEEQVTLSK
-1128 AMPITL
+1128 ALPITL
-1134 AKGEYIGIA
+1134 APGKYIGIA

-1160 ALTLKAGANLEE
+1160 ALTLKAGANLDE
-1172 MNPYTKG
+1172 MNAYTEG
-1179 GVDARYVYLENEST
+1179 GVDARYVYLVNESQN
-1193 SDVVFTLNELALTI
+1193 DVTFTLNELALTI
-1207 EEIQDIHLLS
+1207 DEI
-1217 TSGLAVQNSSKD
+1217 SGITLVGVEGLEVNQAYKDSD
-1229 AEALGEAWKWFD
+1229 AELTGTYTNWFD
-1241 GNVNTEATFARAQTE
+1241 GNVNTAAGFSRYQKTN
-1256 GGTIVF
+1256 GTITF
-1262 DLGQLRSI
+1262 DLGQSREITSVEALVQDSQI
-1270 QKIELLLRDAQWDY
+1270 NY
-1284 IRSGV
+1284 IRKGV
-1289 VEVAADTN
+1289 IEVAASLD
-1297 GSWTPVVTIDKMGSD
+1297 GEWTSVVTIDKYA
-1312 GNAYN
+1312 GNTYDDYT
-1317 ENSAGSVAWGTT
+1317 AGSVGWGEAS
-1329 NSTYPNY
+1329 STYPNF
-1336 RSYVGELE
+1336 RSYLGTLDEPV
-1344 TAVNARYLRIRITA
+1344 TARYLRIRITA
-1358 TYSHRWIC
+1358 DYNYRFIN

-1378 PSSSNP
+1378 PSTSNP
-1384 TFVADPN
+1384 TFVVDPP
-1391 EVSAEY
+1391 EVSEEY

-1411 KPNMEGRTSGSLIY
+1411 KPNMEGRESGSLIY
-1425 KLSDKVAI
+1425 KLSDKVEI

-1453 GVASTNALASVSEA
+1453 GVASTNALMSVSKA
-1467 AQAGEWVKIGTLTEP
+1467 ARVGEWVKLGTLTES

-1491 ESIYEIKLE
+1491 ESIYEIKIT
-1500 WVNVS
+1500 WGNVT
-1505 PLFYE
+1505 PLIYE
-1510 IALIP
+1510 IVLIP
-1515 RGVLEVDT
+1515 RGALAVDATQLT
-1523 AELEAL
+1523 ALVAQCGEIEQEDENKYDA
-1529 LNRFEEVKEA
+1529 V
-1539 EAYLY
+1539 
-1544 EAEALAAYNAARA
+1544 ALAAYQEARQAAQDMLKA
-1557 QAENIVTQV
+1557 VAEGTVQ
-1566 EAGSVTSQAI
+1566 SQAQ

-1584 NNAYRTLVNS
+1584 NSAHRALLNS
-1594 VVTIDAAKL
+1594 VNDLATAKEQL
-1603 HLNNLL
+1603 TALKN
-1609 ESYQEEA
+1609 SYQEED
-1616 YTANS
+1616 YTSNS
-1621 WTQFISSEAY
+1621 WSQFTG
-1631 SDAREALNSND
+1631 SDAYKNVATVLAGNNLTA
-1642 FEIVKAA
+1642 IKAA
-1649 VSGLLDEAEQ
+1649 TQALLNEAEQ

-1665 DLTKLHKL
+1665 DLTKLHEL

>member
-1 MKWRKFLAILLVL
+1 MKWRKFLAILLAL

-28 DEDTEE
+28 DGDAEVAK
-34 TEYELYPL
+34 YELYPI
-42 PQEITYGTDNS
+42 PQNITYGTGNS
-53 NLPSTVNAYFGAG
+53 NLPTAVNAYFGTG
-66 IDTYTVDRAEQA
+66 IDKYTVERAKQA
-78 LSHGGLTMSRV
+78 LSHGSLTMQEVTSA
-89 DAAENAQLIVEIYD
+89 DDAQLIVEIYD
-103 ADGTNNA
+103 ADSTNNA
-110 IFGSLDDTLF
+110 IFGTTVDSTLF

-130 AGSKVGV
+130 AGNKVGV

-149 TTLQQILDQATGGVV
+149 TTLQQILDQTTGGVV

-217 KHNARWYERYTDEE
+217 KHNSNWDELYSETE
-231 LEAKIKPL
+231 LQEKIVPL
-239 AEAGNASKCQF
+239 AAAGNASKCQF

-275 AKFEQVIGAGVRQIA
+275 AKFEQVMGAGVRQIA
-290 VLADDAGVPD
+290 VLADDAGNQGND
-300 KDPQLYVTLMTDLTN
+300 LYIQLMTDLVN
-315 WVSSEEMQ
+315 WVSSDEMQ
-323 SKYPGLKVIIPFCP
+323 EKYPGLKTTIPFCP
-337 NDYMGNGS
+337 VQYGGNGES
-345 SDQFQTLKKL
+345 WMSGM
-355 PDTVPLVV
+355 PDEVPIVM

-370 EVSSEFTTNF
+370 EVTDNF
-380 TNNAGRGPYMW
+380 TNTFYNNVRRGPYMW
-391 INWPCSDNSKRHL
+391 INWPCTDNSKRHL

-416 VDPSNI
+416 VSPEKI

-440 FGNACYSWNIWKED
+440 FGNACYSWNIWTED
-454 EAEQAWE
+454 EADQAWE

-535 LLADASETYREAGNS
+535 LLVDASETYREAGNS

-592 YTQAQAKLEQAETH
+592 YTQAQAYLEQAETH
-606 GFWYIDHTEYAE
+606 GFWYVDHTEYAE

-640 LSVDPTKVITTPIWS
+640 LSVDPTKVIATPVTNRENPTGS
-655 FGDSFWNGTKLANL
+655 LSNVL
-669 YDGNEN
+669 DGNES
-675 TETVSSEEIKS
+675 TEVVYKNPNQIFVDDYIGVTYSRAIEIHDVKF
-686 GDYVGLTF
+686 V
-694 SRGISID
+694 
-701 SAAFLTGRSGNL
+701 TGTTANPK
-713 ADTFGACKLEY
+713 DTFTNAVLEY
-724 TTDGTTWQTVEKY
+724 TEDGTTWKQVPDVAEF
-737 GSLTGSATNHDFTF
+737 TGNKAILEAHN
-751 TDLNLTNVRG
+751 LNLTAKGIR
-761 LRMTATANNA
+761 LRATIQRDNT
-771 KWLGVREIYINEVPE
+771 WFGIREIYVNDLPE
-786 KEDVETSLSGT
+786 EEIPDSNAPLTGTVQKTSGYAVYEGPETKLTDGKDDT
-797 YEYTSRW
+797 YVWYSNP
-804 TVYAGNTDNLKD
+804 GNASNV
-816 NSDTSDIEF
+816 N
-825 DTGAD
+825 
-830 DNTVVGD
+830 D
-837 YIGITLSEAQKIGTV
+837 YIGLDLGGVYSIGRV
-852 RIVVGGQRVGSNKWK
+852 RVVVGHDGTSGDKWK
-867 KYHIAYSTE
+867 EYHIAYSENGTTWE
-876 ASGDNWIT
+876 HLSS
-884 LKTGITGGAVD
+884 ITGAE
-895 ANTGIITGKDN
+895 TGKD
-906 EKDTLVI
+906 I
-913 DFGGVEAR
+913 VEVDLQGAR
-921 RIRLVNDE
+921 ARYVRIIND
-929 QRHAWVLFSEFQVH
+929 AYKKVWCYFSEFQVY
-943 PYVEDHTE
+943 PYVEDHTS
-951 VICTDRWT
+951 IIRTDRWT
-959 VYQGSESN
+959 VHQGSENN

-982 GSDNSTDDDSL
+982 GSDNSTGDDSL

-1029 FTAQENPDLTSSED
+1029 FTADTKPNFSTSEG

-1071 VRMVNDERCGCWV
+1071 VRMVNDEQCGCWV

-1094 DAAKDSAPYVFTNS
+1094 NPATDSAPYVFTNS

-1128 AMPITL
+1128 ALPITL
-1134 AKGEYIGIA
+1134 APGEYIGIT

-1153 TVNDNTD
+1153 TVNDNTN
-1160 ALTLKAGANLEE
+1160 ALTLKAGANLDE
-1172 MNPYTKG
+1172 MNAYTDG
-1179 GVDARYVYLENEST
+1179 SVDVRYVYLVNEGT
-1193 SDVVFTLNELALTI
+1193 DNVTFTLNELALTI
-1207 EEIQDIHLLS
+1207 DEI
-1217 TSGLAVQNSSKD
+1217 SGITLVGVEGLEVNQAYKDSD
-1229 AEALGEAWKWFD
+1229 AELTGTYTNWFD
-1241 GNVNTEATFARAQTE
+1241 GNVNTAAGFSRYQKTN
-1256 GGTIVF
+1256 GTITF
-1262 DLGQLRSI
+1262 DLGQSREITSVEALVQDSQI
-1270 QKIELLLRDAQWDY
+1270 NY
-1284 IRSGV
+1284 IRKGV
-1289 VEVAADTN
+1289 IEVAASLD
-1297 GSWTPVVTIDKMGSD
+1297 GEWTSVVTIDKYA
-1312 GNAYN
+1312 GNTYDDYT
-1317 ENSAGSVAWGTT
+1317 AGSVGWGEAS
-1329 NSTYPNY
+1329 STYPNF
-1336 RSYVGELE
+1336 RSYLGTLDEPVI
-1344 TAVNARYLRIRITA
+1344 ARYLRIRITA
-1358 TYSHRWIC
+1358 DYNYRFIN

-1378 PSSSNP
+1378 PSTSNP
-1384 TFVADPN
+1384 TFVADPP
-1391 EVSAEY
+1391 EVSADY

-1411 KPNMEGRTSGSLIY
+1411 KPNMEGRESGSLIY
-1425 KLSDKVAI
+1425 KLSDKVEI

-1453 GVASTNALASVSEA
+1453 GVASTNALMSVSKA
-1467 AQAGEWVKIGTLTEP
+1467 ARAGEWVKLGTLTES

-1491 ESIYEIKLE
+1491 ESIYEIKIT
-1500 WVNVS
+1500 WGNVT
-1505 PLFYE
+1505 PLIYE
-1510 IALIP
+1510 IVLIP
-1515 RGVLEVDT
+1515 RGALAVDATQLT
-1523 AELEAL
+1523 ALVAQCGEIEQEDENKYDA
-1529 LNRFEEVKEA
+1529 V
-1539 EAYLY
+1539 
-1544 EAEALAAYNAARA
+1544 ALAAYQEARKAAQDMLA
-1557 QAENIVTQV
+1557 AV
-1566 EAGSVTSQAI
+1566 AASSVQSQAQ
-1576 VNEAYAKL
+1576 VNEAYALL
-1584 NNAYRTLVNS
+1584 NSAHRALLNS
-1594 VVTIDAAKL
+1594 VNDLATAKEQL
-1603 HLNNLL
+1603 TALKN
-1609 ESYQEEA
+1609 SYQEED
-1616 YTANS
+1616 YTSNS
-1621 WTQFISSEAY
+1621 WSQFTG
-1631 SDAREALNSND
+1631 SDAYKNVATVLAGNNLTA
-1642 FEIVKAA
+1642 IKAA
-1649 VSGLLDEAEQ
+1649 TQALLNEAEQ

-1665 DLTKLHKL
+1665 DLTKLHEL

>member
-78 LSHGGLTMSRV
+78 LSHGGLTMNQV
-89 DAAENAQLIVEIYD
+89 DAAENAQLIVEIYSET
-103 ADGTNNA
+103 GNNA
-110 IFGSLDDTLF
+110 IFGDVNASLFT
-120 AKIDA
+120 KIDA

-275 AKFEQVIGAGVRQIA
+275 AKFEQVMGAGVRQIA

-370 EVSSEFTTNF
+370 EVSSEFTINF

-391 INWPCSDNSKRHL
+391 VNWPCSDNSKRHL

-416 VDPSNI
+416 VNPANI

-440 FGNACYSWNIWKED
+440 FGNACYSWNIWTED

-502 SEVLKAQLDEFKTK
+502 SEVLKDQLNAFKTK

-640 LSVDPTKVITTPIWS
+640 LSVDPTKVIATPVTNRENPTGS
-655 FGDSFWNGTKLANL
+655 LSNVL
-669 YDGNEN
+669 DGNES
-675 TETVSSEEIKS
+675 TEVVYKNPNQIFVDDYIGVTYSRAIEIHDVKF
-686 GDYVGLTF
+686 V
-694 SRGISID
+694 
-701 SAAFLTGRSGNL
+701 TGTTANPK
-713 ADTFGACKLEY
+713 DTFTNAVLEY
-724 TTDGTTWQTVEKY
+724 TEDGTTWKQVPDVAEF
-737 GSLTGSATNHDFTF
+737 TGNKAILEAHN
-751 TDLNLTNVRG
+751 LNLTAKGIR
-761 LRMTATANNA
+761 LRATTQRDNT
-771 KWLGVREIYINEVPE
+771 WFGVREIYVNDLPE
-786 KEDVETSLSGT
+786 EEIPDSNAPLTGTVQKTSGYAVYEGPETKLTDGNDDT
-797 YEYTSRW
+797 YVWYSTP
-804 TVYAGNTDNLKD
+804 GNISKAN
-816 NSDTSDIEF
+816 
-825 DTGAD
+825 
-830 DNTVVGD
+830 D
-837 YIGITLSEAQKIGTV
+837 YIGLDLGSVQKIGRV
-852 RIVVGGQRVGSNKWK
+852 RIVVGSSDGNADKWV
-867 KYHIAYSTE
+867 KYHVSYSENGTDWQNLPE
-876 ASGDNWIT
+876 SSAQIVDVDLEGAS
-884 LKTGITGGAVD
+884 
-895 ANTGIITGKDN
+895 
-906 EKDTLVI
+906 
-913 DFGGVEAR
+913 AR
-921 RIRLVNDE
+921 YIRLVNDE
-929 QRHAWVLFSEFQVH
+929 QVNKWCRFSEFQVY

-967 LLDGN
+967 LLDGD
-972 DNTFVWYDPD
+972 DNTFIWYDPD
-982 GSDNSTDDDSL
+982 GSGNTTGDDSL

-1008 GKVRFVIGHDGG
+1008 GKVRFVVGNEGS
-1020 DKWKKYHLE
+1020 DKWTKYHLE
-1029 FTAQENPDLTSSED
+1029 FTADPEPDFSTSED
-1043 WTTVQSFIGADSG
+1043 WTTVQSFTGADSG
-1056 KDVVEVNLGGVEARY
+1056 KDVVEVNLGGVDARY
-1071 VRMVNDERCGCWV
+1071 VRMVNDEQCGCWV
-1084 KFSEITVTEF
+1084 KFSEISVAEF
-1094 DAAKDSAPYVFTNS
+1094 DPATDSAPYVFTNS

-1128 AMPITL
+1128 ALPITL
-1134 AKGEYIGIA
+1134 EPSEYIGIA
-1143 LDRITHLSNI
+1143 LDRITHLSDI
-1153 TVNDNTD
+1153 TVNDNTN
-1160 ALTLKAGANLEE
+1160 ALTLKAGANLDE
-1172 MNPYTKG
+1172 MNAYTEG
-1179 GVDARYVYLENEST
+1179 GVDARYVYLVNESQN
-1193 SDVVFTLNELALTI
+1193 DVTFTLNELALTI
-1207 EEIQDIHLLS
+1207 DEI
-1217 TSGLAVQNSSKD
+1217 SGITLVGVEGLEVNQAYKDSD
-1229 AEALGEAWKWFD
+1229 AELTGTYTNWFD
-1241 GNVNTEATFARAQTE
+1241 GNVNTAAGFSRYQKTN
-1256 GGTIVF
+1256 GTITF
-1262 DLGQLRSI
+1262 DLGQSREITSVEALVQDSQI
-1270 QKIELLLRDAQWDY
+1270 NY
-1284 IRSGV
+1284 IRKGV
-1289 VEVAADTN
+1289 IEVADSLD
-1297 GSWTPVVTIDKMGSD
+1297 GEWTSVVTIDKYA
-1312 GNAYN
+1312 GNTYDDYT
-1317 ENSAGSVAWGTT
+1317 AGSVGWGEAS
-1329 NSTYPNY
+1329 STYPNF
-1336 RSYVGELE
+1336 RSYLGTLDEPV
-1344 TAVNARYLRIRITA
+1344 TARYLRIRITA
-1358 TYSHRWIC
+1358 DYNHRFIN

-1378 PSSSNP
+1378 PSTSNP
-1384 TFVADPN
+1384 TFVADPP
-1391 EVSAEY
+1391 EVSEEY

-1425 KLSDKVAI
+1425 KLSDKVEI

-1453 GVASTNALASVSEA
+1453 GVASTNALMSVSKA
-1467 AQAGEWVKIGTLTEP
+1467 ARAGEWVKLGTLTES

-1491 ESIYEIKLE
+1491 ESIYEIKIT
-1500 WVNVS
+1500 WGNVT
-1505 PLFYE
+1505 PLIYE
-1510 IALIP
+1510 IVLIP
-1515 RGVLEVDT
+1515 RGALAVDATQLT
-1523 AELEAL
+1523 ALVAQCGEIEQEDENKYDA
-1529 LNRFEEVKEA
+1529 V
-1539 EAYLY
+1539 
-1544 EAEALAAYNAARA
+1544 ALAAYQEARKAAQDMLKA
-1557 QAENIVTQV
+1557 VAEGTVQ
-1566 EAGSVTSQAI
+1566 SQAQ
-1576 VNEAYAKL
+1576 VNEAYALL
-1584 NNAYRTLVNS
+1584 NSAHRALLNS
-1594 VVTIDAAKL
+1594 VNDLATAKEQL
-1603 HLNNLL
+1603 TALKN
-1609 ESYQEEA
+1609 SYQEED
-1616 YTANS
+1616 YTSNS
-1621 WTQFISSEAY
+1621 WSQFTG
-1631 SDAREALNSND
+1631 SDAYKNVATVLAGNNLTA
-1642 FEIVKAA
+1642 IKAA
-1649 VSGLLDEAEQ
+1649 TQALLNEAEQ

-1665 DLTKLHKL
+1665 DLTKLHEL

>member
-1 MKWRKFLAILLVL
+1 MKWRKILAILLVL
-14 SILCSLPITTALAA
+14 SMLCSLPITTALAA

-42 PQEITYGTDNS
+42 PQEIVYHSDNS
-53 NLPSTVNAYFGAG
+53 QLPSNVNAYFDVG
-66 IDTYTVDRAEQA
+66 IDEYTVERAKQA
-78 LSHGGLTMSRV
+78 LSHGSLTMQEVTSA
-89 DAAENAQLIVEIYD
+89 DDAQLIVEIYD
-103 ADGTNNA
+103 ADSMNNA
-110 IFGSLDDTLF
+110 IFSSVDPSLF

-149 TTLQQILDQATGGVV
+149 TTLQQILDQTTGGVV
-164 RNLTIQDWADV
+164 RSLTIQDWADV

-264 SNYSEKIEQLK
+264 SNYSEKIKQLK
-275 AKFEQVIGAGVRQIA
+275 AKFEQVMGAGVRQIA
-290 VLADDAGVPD
+290 VLADDAGNQGND
-300 KDPQLYVTLMTDLTN
+300 LYIQLMTDLVN
-315 WVSSEEMQ
+315 WVSSDEMQ
-323 SKYPGLKVIIPFCP
+323 EKYPGLKTTIPFCP
-337 NDYMGNGS
+337 VQYGGNGES
-345 SDQFQTLKKL
+345 WMSGMPQV
-355 PDTVPLVV
+355 VPIVM

-370 EVSSEFTTNF
+370 EVTDNF
-380 TNNAGRGPYMW
+380 TNTFYNNVGRGPYMW
-391 INWPCSDNSKRHL
+391 INWPCTDNSKRHL

-416 VDPSNI
+416 VSPEKI

-440 FGNACYSWNIWKED
+440 FGNACYSWNIWTED

-461 DSFKYV
+461 DSFKYA

-640 LSVDPTKVITTPIWS
+640 LSVDPTKVIATPVTNRENPTGS
-655 FGDSFWNGTKLANL
+655 LSNVL
-669 YDGNEN
+669 DGNES
-675 TETVSSEEIKS
+675 TEVVYKNPNQIFVDDYIGVTYSRAIEIHDVKF
-686 GDYVGLTF
+686 V
-694 SRGISID
+694 
-701 SAAFLTGRSGNL
+701 TGTTANPK
-713 ADTFGACKLEY
+713 DTFTNAVLEY
-724 TTDGTTWQTVEKY
+724 TEDGTTWKQVPDVAEF
-737 GSLTGSATNHDFTF
+737 TGNKAILEAHN
-751 TDLNLTNVRG
+751 LNLTAKGIR
-761 LRMTATANNA
+761 LRATIQRDNT
-771 KWLGVREIYINEVPE
+771 WFGVREIYVNDLPE
-786 KEDVETSLSGT
+786 EEDPGIQPLSGT
-797 YEYTSRW
+797 VQKTSGYGVYTGPE
-804 TVYAGNTDNLKD
+804 TKLTDGND
-816 NSDTSDIEF
+816 DTYVWYSTPGDISK
-825 DTGAD
+825 A
-830 DNTVVGD
+830 ND
-837 YIGITLSEAQKIGTV
+837 YIGLDLGSVQKIGRV
-852 RIVVGGQRVGSNKWK
+852 RIVVGSSDGNADKWV
-867 KYHIAYSTE
+867 KYHVSYSENGTDWQNLPE
-876 ASGDNWIT
+876 SSAQIVDVDLEGAS
-884 LKTGITGGAVD
+884 
-895 ANTGIITGKDN
+895 
-906 EKDTLVI
+906 
-913 DFGGVEAR
+913 AR
-921 RIRLVNDE
+921 YIRLVNDE
-929 QRHAWVLFSEFQVH
+929 QVSKWCRFSEFQVY

-951 VICTDRWT
+951 VICTGRWT

-967 LLDGN
+967 LLDGD
-972 DNTFVWYDPD
+972 DNTFIWYDPD
-982 GSDNSTDDDSL
+982 GSGNTTGDDSL

-1029 FTAQENPDLTSSED
+1029 FTAEAEPDFSSASED

-1071 VRMVNDERCGCWV
+1071 VRMVNDEQCGCWI

-1128 AMPITL
+1128 ALPITL
-1134 AKGEYIGIA
+1134 APSEYIGIA
-1143 LDRITHLSNI
+1143 LDRITHLSDI

-1172 MNPYTKG
+1172 MNTYSEG
-1179 GVDARYVYLENEST
+1179 GVDARYVYLVNEGEEAVT
-1193 SDVVFTLNELALTI
+1193 FTLNELALTI
-1207 EEIQDIHLLS
+1207 DEI
-1217 TSGLAVQNSSKD
+1217 SGITLVGVEGLEVNQAYKDSD
-1229 AEALGEAWKWFD
+1229 AELTGTYTNWFD
-1241 GNVNTEATFARAQTE
+1241 GNVNTAAGFSRYQKTN
-1256 GGTIVF
+1256 GTITF
-1262 DLGQLRSI
+1262 DLGQSREITSVEALVQDSQI
-1270 QKIELLLRDAQWDY
+1270 NY
-1284 IRSGV
+1284 IRKGV
-1289 VEVAADTN
+1289 IEVADSLDGDWMA
-1297 GSWTPVVTIDKMGSD
+1297 VVTIDSKENGDYSD
-1312 GNAYN
+1312 NT
-1317 ENSAGSVAWGTT
+1317 AGSVGWGEAS
-1329 NSTYPNY
+1329 STYPNF
-1336 RSYVGELE
+1336 RSYLGTLDEPV
-1344 TAVNARYLRIRITA
+1344 TARYLRIRITA
-1358 TYSHRWIC
+1358 DYNHRFIN

-1378 PSSSNP
+1378 PSTSNP
-1384 TFVADPN
+1384 TFVADPP
-1391 EVSAEY
+1391 EVSANY

-1425 KLSDKVAI
+1425 KLSDKVEI

-1453 GVASTNALASVSEA
+1453 GVASTNALMSVSKA
-1467 AQAGEWVKIGTLTEP
+1467 ARAGEWVKLGTLTES

-1491 ESIYEIKLE
+1491 ESIYEIKIT
-1500 WVNVS
+1500 WGNVT
-1505 PLFYE
+1505 PLIYE
-1510 IALIP
+1510 IVLIP
-1515 RGVLEVDT
+1515 RGALAVDATQLT
-1523 AELEAL
+1523 ALVAQCGEIEQKDENKYDA
-1529 LNRFEEVKEA
+1529 V
-1539 EAYLY
+1539 
-1544 EAEALAAYNAARA
+1544 ALAAYQEARKAAQDMLKA
-1557 QAENIVTQV
+1557 VAEGTVQ
-1566 EAGSVTSQAI
+1566 SQAQ

-1584 NNAYRTLVNS
+1584 NSAHRALLNS
-1594 VVTIDAAKL
+1594 VNDLATAKDKL
-1603 HLNNLL
+1603 TALK
-1609 ESYQEEA
+1609 ESYKEA
-1616 YTANS
+1616 DYTPNS
-1621 WTQFISSEAY
+1621 WKLFTASEAY
-1631 SDAREALNSND
+1631 QN
-1642 FEIVKAA
+1642 VAA
-1649 VSGLLDEAEQ
+1649 VLAGNSLNNIKDATQALLNEAEQ

-1665 DLTKLHKL
+1665 DLTKLHEL

-1814 FTDVKVGTWYYDAV
+1814 FTDVKVGSWYYDAV
-1828 AFVYENGLMQGTSAT
+1828 TFVYENGLMQGTSAT

>member
-1 MKWRKFLAILLVL
+1 MKWRKILAILLAL

-28 DEDTEE
+28 DGEMEE
-34 TEYELYPL
+34 AEYELYPL

-53 NLPSTVNAYFGAG
+53 NLPSTVNAYFDDG
-66 IDTYTVDRAEQA
+66 IDKYTVDRAEQA
-78 LSHGGLTMSRV
+78 LSHGGLTMNQV
-89 DAAENAQLIVEIYD
+89 DAAENAQLIVEIYSET
-103 ADGTNNA
+103 GNNA
-110 IFGSLDDTLF
+110 IFGDVNASLF

-149 TTLQQILDQATGGVV
+149 TTLQQILDQTTGGVV
-164 RNLTIQDWADV
+164 RSLTIQDWADV

-217 KHNARWYERYTDEE
+217 KHNARWYELYTDEE

-256 FMSSAINQ
+256 FMSSAINKA
-264 SNYSEKIEQLK
+264 NYDAKIVQLK

-300 KDPQLYVTLMTDLTN
+300 QNPQLYVTLMTDLTD

-345 SDQFQTLKKL
+345 SEQFQTLKQL
-355 PDTVPLVV
+355 PSTVPLVV

-440 FGNACYSWNIWKED
+440 FGNACYSWNIWTED
-454 EAEQAWE
+454 EADQAWE
-461 DSFKYV
+461 NSFKYV
-467 DHETYEETDASNA
+467 DHETYVETDASNA

-494 DRVTALQE
+494 SRVTALQE
-502 SEVLKAQLDEFKTK
+502 SVVLKDTLNAFKAK
-516 LSSGTLT
+516 LSSGTIT
-523 TEDIEAMRAEFQ
+523 TEDIEAMREEFQ

-640 LSVDPTKVITTPIWS
+640 LSVDPTKVIATPVTNRENPTGS
-655 FGDSFWNGTKLANL
+655 LSNVL
-669 YDGNEN
+669 DGNES
-675 TETVSSEEIKS
+675 TEVVYKNPNQIFVDDYIGVTYSRAIEIHDVKF
-686 GDYVGLTF
+686 V
-694 SRGISID
+694 
-701 SAAFLTGRSGNL
+701 TGTTANPR
-713 ADTFGACKLEY
+713 DTFTNAVLEY
-724 TTDGTTWQTVEKY
+724 TADGKTWEAVPGVDEF
-737 GSLTGSATNHDFTF
+737 TGNQAILEAHN
-751 TDLNLTNVRG
+751 LNLTAKGIR
-761 LRMTATANNA
+761 LRATTQRDNT
-771 KWLGVREIYINEVPE
+771 WFGVREIYVNDLPE
-786 KEDVETSLSGT
+786 EEDPGIQPLSGT
-797 YEYTSRW
+797 VQKTSGYG
-804 TVYAGNTDNLKD
+804 VYAGSETKLTDGND
-816 NSDTSDIEF
+816 DTYVWYSTPDDISK
-825 DTGAD
+825 A
-830 DNTVVGD
+830 ND
-837 YIGITLSEAQKIGTV
+837 YIGLDLGSVQKIGRV
-852 RIVVGGQRVGSNKWK
+852 RIVVGSSDGNADKWV
-867 KYHIAYSTE
+867 KYHVSYSENGTDWQNLPE
-876 ASGDNWIT
+876 SSAQIVDVDLEGAS
-884 LKTGITGGAVD
+884 
-895 ANTGIITGKDN
+895 
-906 EKDTLVI
+906 
-913 DFGGVEAR
+913 AR
-921 RIRLVNDE
+921 YIRLVNDE
-929 QRHAWVLFSEFQVH
+929 QVNKWCRFSEFQVY

-951 VICTDRWT
+951 VIRTDRWT
-959 VYQGSESN
+959 VYQGFESN
-967 LLDGN
+967 LLDGD
-972 DNTFVWYDPD
+972 DNTFIWYDPD
-982 GSDNSTDDDSL
+982 GSGNTTGDDSL

-1008 GKVRFVIGHDGG
+1008 GKVRFVVGNEGS
-1020 DKWKKYHLE
+1020 DKWTKYHLE
-1029 FTAQENPDLTSSED
+1029 FTADPEPDFSTSED
-1043 WTTVQSFIGADSG
+1043 WTTVQSFTGAASG
-1056 KDVVEVNLGGVEARY
+1056 KDIVEVNLGGVEAQY

-1094 DAAKDSAPYVFTNS
+1094 NPATDSAPYALTNS
-1108 TTAGVGAYG
+1108 ATAGVGAYG

-1128 AMPITL
+1128 ALPITL
-1134 AKGEYIGIA
+1134 APGEYIGIT

-1160 ALTLKAGANLEE
+1160 ALTLKAGANLDE
-1172 MNPYTKG
+1172 MNAYTDG
-1179 GVDARYVYLENEST
+1179 SVDVRYVYLVNESQN
-1193 SDVVFTLNELALTI
+1193 DVTFTLSELALTI
-1207 EEIQDIHLLS
+1207 DEIS
-1217 TSGLAVQNSSKD
+1217 GTSLVGVDGLEVNQAYKD
-1229 AEALGEAWKWFD
+1229 SDAALTGTYTNWFD
-1241 GNVNTEATFARAQTE
+1241 GNVNTAAGFSRYQKT
-1256 GGTIVF
+1256 GGTITF
-1262 DLGQLRSI
+1262 DLGQSREITSVEALVQDSQI
-1270 QKIELLLRDAQWDY
+1270 NY
-1284 IRSGV
+1284 IRKGV
-1289 VEVAADTN
+1289 IEVANSLDGGWMA
-1297 GSWTPVVTIDKMGSD
+1297 VVTIDSKENGDYSD
-1312 GNAYN
+1312 NT
-1317 ENSAGSVAWGTT
+1317 AGSVGWGEAS
-1329 NSTYPNY
+1329 STYPNF
-1336 RSYVGELE
+1336 RSYLGTLDEPV
-1344 TAVNARYLRIRITA
+1344 TARYLRIRITA
-1358 TYSHRWIC
+1358 DYTHRFIN

-1378 PSSSNP
+1378 PSTSNP
-1384 TFVADPN
+1384 TFVADPP

-1411 KPNMEGRTSGSLIY
+1411 KPNMKGRESGSLIY
-1425 KLSDKVAI
+1425 KLSDKVEI
-1433 DQINILQSSGA
+1433 DQINILQSSGT
-1444 ISNAEVYVR
+1444 ISNAEVFVR
-1453 GVASTNALASVSEA
+1453 GVPSENAAETVSEA
-1467 AQAGEWVKIGTLTEP
+1467 ARTGEWVKLGTLTEP

-1500 WVNVS
+1500 WGNVS

-1510 IALIP
+1510 IVLIP
-1515 RGVLEVDT
+1515 RGALAVDATQLT
-1523 AELEAL
+1523 ALVAQCGEIEQEDENKYDA
-1529 LNRFEEVKEA
+1529 V
-1539 EAYLY
+1539 
-1544 EAEALAAYNAARA
+1544 ALAAYKEARKAAQDMLKA
-1557 QAENIVTQV
+1557 VAEGTVQ
-1566 EAGSVTSQAI
+1566 SQAQ
-1576 VNEAYAKL
+1576 VNEAYALL
-1584 NNAYRTLVNS
+1584 NSAHRALLNS
-1594 VVTIDAAKL
+1594 VNDLATAKDKL
-1603 HLNNLL
+1603 TALK
-1609 ESYQEEA
+1609 ESYKEA
-1616 YTANS
+1616 DYTPNS
-1621 WTQFISSEAY
+1621 WKLFTASEAY
-1631 SDAREALNSND
+1631 QN
-1642 FEIVKAA
+1642 VAA
-1649 VSGLLDEAEQ
+1649 VLAGNSLSDIKDATQALLDAAEQ

-1665 DLTKLHKL
+1665 DLTKLHEL
-1673 LASIEKLNASDYTS
+1673 LASIEKLNASDYTT

-1725 VENLERKPAPSRP
+1725 VENLERKPVPSRP

-1762 GTTIKLKDYVPI
+1762 GTTIKLKDYMPT

-1793 TEVTLNAST
+1793 TEVTLNSSI

-1814 FTDVKVGTWYYDAV
+1814 FTDIKVGSWYYDAV
-1828 AFVYENGLMQGTSAT
+1828 TFVYENGLMQGTSAT

-1877 VANDAWYADAVI
+1877 VTNSAWYADAVI

-1924 GSPEVQETTLTF
+1924 GSPDVQETTLTF
-1936 NDASK
+1936 NDASL

>member
-1 MKWRKFLAILLVL
+1 
-14 SILCSLPITTALAA
+14 
-28 DEDTEE
+28 
-34 TEYELYPL
+34 
-42 PQEITYGTDNS
+42 
-53 NLPSTVNAYFGAG
+53 
-66 IDTYTVDRAEQA
+66 
-78 LSHGGLTMSRV
+78 
-89 DAAENAQLIVEIYD
+89 
-103 ADGTNNA
+103 
-110 IFGSLDDTLF
+110 
-120 AKIDA
+120 
-125 YLLVI
+125 
-130 AGSKVGV
+130 
-137 LGKDTDAAFYGL
+137 
-149 TTLQQILDQATGGVV
+149 
-164 RNLTIQDWADV
+164 
-175 ASRGFIEGYYGNPW
+175 
-189 STEDRAE
+189 
-196 LMRWAGNFKLNSYFY
+196 
-211 APKDDP
+211 
-217 KHNARWYERYTDEE
+217 
-231 LEAKIKPL
+231 
-239 AEAGNASKCQF
+239 
-250 VYALHP
+250 
-256 FMSSAINQ
+256 
-264 SNYSEKIEQLK
+264 
-275 AKFEQVIGAGVRQIA
+275 
-290 VLADDAGVPD
+290 
-300 KDPQLYVTLMTDLTN
+300 
-315 WVSSEEMQ
+315 
-323 SKYPGLKVIIPFCP
+323 
-337 NDYMGNGS
+337 
-345 SDQFQTLKKL
+345 
-355 PDTVPLVV
+355 
-363 TGGRIWG
+363 
-370 EVSSEFTTNF
+370 
-380 TNNAGRGPYMW
+380 
-391 INWPCSDNSKRHL
+391 
-404 IMGGYTTFLHPG
+404 
-416 VDPSNI
+416 
-422 QGIVLNPMQQ
+422 
-432 SEPSKVAI
+432 
-440 FGNACYSWNIWKED
+440 
-454 EAEQAWE
+454 
-461 DSFKYV
+461 
-467 DHETYEETDASNA
+467 
-480 LKELSKHMINQNMD
+480 MINQNMD

-640 LSVDPTKVITTPIWS
+640 LSVDPTKVIATPVTNRENPTGS
-655 FGDSFWNGTKLANL
+655 LSNVL
-669 YDGNEN
+669 DGNES
-675 TETVSSEEIKS
+675 TEVVYKNPNQIFVDDYIGVTYSRAIEIHDVKF
-686 GDYVGLTF
+686 V
-694 SRGISID
+694 
-701 SAAFLTGRSGNL
+701 TGTTANPK
-713 ADTFGACKLEY
+713 DTFTNAVLEY
-724 TTDGTTWQTVEKY
+724 TEDGTTWKQVPDVAEF
-737 GSLTGSATNHDFTF
+737 TGNKAILEAHN
-751 TDLNLTNVRG
+751 LNLTAKGIR
-761 LRMTATANNA
+761 LRATTQRNNT
-771 KWLGVREIYINEVPE
+771 WFGVREIYVNDLPE
-786 KEDVETSLSGT
+786 EEDPGIQPLSGT
-797 YEYTSRW
+797 VQKTSGYGVYTGPE
-804 TVYAGNTDNLKD
+804 TKLTDGND
-816 NSDTSDIEF
+816 DTYVWYSTPGDISK
-825 DTGAD
+825 A
-830 DNTVVGD
+830 ND
-837 YIGITLSEAQKIGTV
+837 YIGLDLGSVQKIGRV
-852 RIVVGGQRVGSNKWK
+852 RIVVGSSDGNADKWV
-867 KYHIAYSTE
+867 KYHVSYSENGTDWQNLPE
-876 ASGDNWIT
+876 SSAQIVDVDLEGAS
-884 LKTGITGGAVD
+884 
-895 ANTGIITGKDN
+895 
-906 EKDTLVI
+906 
-913 DFGGVEAR
+913 AR
-921 RIRLVNDE
+921 YIRLVNDE
-929 QRHAWVLFSEFQVH
+929 QVNKWCRFSEFQVY

-951 VICTDRWT
+951 VICTGRWT

-967 LLDGN
+967 LLDGD
-972 DNTFVWYDPD
+972 DNTFIWYDPD
-982 GSDNSTDDDSL
+982 GSGNTTGDDSL
-993 VGDYIGLDLGEVKQV
+993 VGDYIGLDLGKAKQV
-1008 GKVRFVIGHDGG
+1008 GEVRFVIGNSGG

-1029 FTAQENPDLTSSED
+1029 FTAEAEPDFSSASED

-1071 VRMVNDERCGCWV
+1071 VRMVNDEQCGCWI

-1128 AMPITL
+1128 ALPITL
-1134 AKGEYIGIA
+1134 APSEYIGIA

-1160 ALTLKAGANLEE
+1160 ALTLKAGANLDE
-1172 MNPYTKG
+1172 MNAYTDG
-1179 GVDARYVYLENEST
+1179 SVDVRYVYLVNEGT
-1193 SDVVFTLNELALTI
+1193 GKVTFTLNELALTI

-1378 PSSSNP
+1378 PSTSNP
-1384 TFVADPN
+1384 TFVADPP
-1391 EVSAEY
+1391 EVSEEY

-1411 KPNMEGRTSGSLIY
+1411 KPNMEGRESGSLIY
-1425 KLSDKVAI
+1425 KLSDKVEI

-1453 GVASTNALASVSEA
+1453 GVASTNALMSVSKA
-1467 AQAGEWVKIGTLTEP
+1467 ARAGEWVKLGTLTES

-1491 ESIYEIKLE
+1491 ESIYEIKIT
-1500 WVNVS
+1500 WGNVT
-1505 PLFYE
+1505 PLIYE
-1510 IALIP
+1510 IVLIP
-1515 RGVLEVDT
+1515 RGALAVDATQLT
-1523 AELEAL
+1523 ALVAQCGEIEQEDENKYDA
-1529 LNRFEEVKEA
+1529 V
-1539 EAYLY
+1539 
-1544 EAEALAAYNAARA
+1544 ALAAYQEARKAAQDMLA
-1557 QAENIVTQV
+1557 AV
-1566 EAGSVTSQAI
+1566 AASSVQSQAQ
-1576 VNEAYAKL
+1576 VNEAYAL
-1584 NNAYRTLVNS
+1584 LNS
-1594 VVTIDAAKL
+1594 VNDLATAKEQL
-1603 HLNNLL
+1603 TALKN
-1609 ESYQEEA
+1609 SYQEED
-1616 YTANS
+1616 YTSNS
-1621 WTQFISSEAY
+1621 WSQFTG
-1631 SDAREALNSND
+1631 SDAYKNVATVLAGNNLTA
-1642 FEIVKAA
+1642 IKAA
-1649 VSGLLDEAEQ
+1649 TQALLNEAEQ

-1665 DLTKLHKL
+1665 DLTKLNEL

-1828 AFVYENGLMQGTSAT
+1828 TFVYENGLMQGTSAT

-1863 AGKPTVKDKSAFTD
+1863 TGKPTVKDKSAFTD

>member
-78 LSHGGLTMSRV
+78 LSHGGLTMNQV

-110 IFGSLDDTLF
+110 IFGTTVDSTLF
-120 AKIDA
+120 TKIDA

-130 AGSKVGV
+130 AGNKVGV

-264 SNYSEKIEQLK
+264 SNYSEKIELLK
-275 AKFEQVIGAGVRQIA
+275 AKFEQVIGEGVRQIA
-290 VLADDAGVPD
+290 VLADDAGNQGND
-300 KDPQLYVTLMTDLTN
+300 LYIQLMTDLVN
-315 WVSSEEMQ
+315 WVSSDEMQ
-323 SKYPGLKVIIPFCP
+323 EKYPGLKTTIPFCP
-337 NDYMGNGS
+337 VQYGGNGES
-345 SDQFQTLKKL
+345 WMSGMPQE
-355 PDTVPLVV
+355 VPIVM

-370 EVSSEFTTNF
+370 EVTDNF
-380 TNNAGRGPYMW
+380 TNTFYNNVGRGPYMW
-391 INWPCSDNSKRHL
+391 INWPCTDNSKRHL

-416 VDPSNI
+416 VSPEKI

-440 FGNACYSWNIWKED
+440 FGNACYSWNIWTED

-583 NNAGLVPDY
+583 NNAGIVPDY

-640 LSVDPTKVITTPIWS
+640 LTVDPTKVITTPIWS
-655 FGDSFWNGTKLANL
+655 FGDSFWNGTKLANF

-786 KEDVETSLSGT
+786 KEEVETSLSGT

-876 ASGDNWIT
+876 TSGDNWIT

-929 QRHAWVLFSEFQVH
+929 QRHAWVLFSEFQVY
-943 PYVEDHTE
+943 PYVEDHTS
-951 VICTDRWT
+951 IIRTDRWT

-967 LLDGN
+967 LLDGD
-972 DNTFVWYDPD
+972 DNTFIWYDPD
-982 GSDNSTDDDSL
+982 GSGNTTGDDSL
-993 VGDYIGLDLGEVKQV
+993 MGDYIGLDLGKAKQV

-1029 FTAQENPDLTSSED
+1029 FTAKANPNFSTSEG

-1071 VRMVNDERCGCWV
+1071 VRMVNDEQCGCWI

-1094 DAAKDSAPYVFTNS
+1094 NPATDSAPYVFTNS
-1108 TTAGVGAYG
+1108 TTAGVGTYG
-1117 QKTEDRVTLSK
+1117 QKTEEQVTLSK
-1128 AMPITL
+1128 ALPITL
-1134 AKGEYIGIA
+1134 APGEYIGIA
-1143 LDRITHLSNI
+1143 LDRITHLSDI
-1153 TVNDNTD
+1153 TVNDNTN
-1160 ALTLKAGANLEE
+1160 ALTLKAGANLDE
-1172 MNPYTKG
+1172 MNAYTEG
-1179 GVDARYVYLENEST
+1179 GVDARYVYLVNESQN
-1193 SDVVFTLNELALTI
+1193 DVTFTLNELALTI
-1207 EEIQDIHLLS
+1207 DEI
-1217 TSGLAVQNSSKD
+1217 SGITLVGVEGLEVNQAYKDSD
-1229 AEALGEAWKWFD
+1229 AELTGTYTNWFD
-1241 GNVNTEATFARAQTE
+1241 GNVNTAAGFSRYQKTN
-1256 GGTIVF
+1256 GTITF
-1262 DLGQLRSI
+1262 DLGQSREITSVEALVQDSQI
-1270 QKIELLLRDAQWDY
+1270 NY
-1284 IRSGV
+1284 IRKGV
-1289 VEVAADTN
+1289 IEVAASLD
-1297 GSWTPVVTIDKMGSD
+1297 GEWTSVVTIDKYA
-1312 GNAYN
+1312 GNTYDDYT
-1317 ENSAGSVAWGTT
+1317 AGSVGWGEAS
-1329 NSTYPNY
+1329 STYPNF
-1336 RSYVGELE
+1336 RSYLGTLDEPV
-1344 TAVNARYLRIRITA
+1344 TARYLRIRITA
-1358 TYSHRWIC
+1358 DYNHRFIN

-1378 PSSSNP
+1378 PSTSNP
-1384 TFVADPN
+1384 TFVADPP
-1391 EVSAEY
+1391 EVSEEY

-1411 KPNMEGRTSGSLIY
+1411 KPNME
-1425 KLSDKVAI
+1425 
-1433 DQINILQSSGA
+1433 
-1444 ISNAEVYVR
+1444 
-1453 GVASTNALASVSEA
+1453 
-1467 AQAGEWVKIGTLTEP
+1467 
-1482 LTSFYTYNF
+1482 
-1491 ESIYEIKLE
+1491 
-1500 WVNVS
+1500 
-1505 PLFYE
+1505 
-1510 IALIP
+1510 
-1515 RGVLEVDT
+1515 
-1523 AELEAL
+1523 
-1529 LNRFEEVKEA
+1529 
-1539 EAYLY
+1539 
-1544 EAEALAAYNAARA
+1544 
-1557 QAENIVTQV
+1557 
-1566 EAGSVTSQAI
+1566 
-1576 VNEAYAKL
+1576 
-1584 NNAYRTLVNS
+1584 
-1594 VVTIDAAKL
+1594 
-1603 HLNNLL
+1603 
-1609 ESYQEEA
+1609 
-1616 YTANS
+1616 
-1621 WTQFISSEAY
+1621 
-1631 SDAREALNSND
+1631 
-1642 FEIVKAA
+1642 
-1649 VSGLLDEAEQ
+1649 
-1659 TLQRRG
+1659 
-1665 DLTKLHKL
+1665 
-1673 LASIEKLNASDYTS
+1673 
-1687 ASYDALQAVVEE
+1687 
-1699 AEALV
+1699 
-1704 EDADN
+1704 
-1709 ATDAA
+1709 
-1714 IDAMVQKLTAA
+1714 
-1725 VENLERKPAPSRP
+1725 
-1738 GTSKYTLRFVTNGG
+1738 
-1752 STLEAITAIK
+1752 
-1762 GTTIKLKDYVPI
+1762 
-1774 REGYTFAG
+1774 
-1782 WYLDADLTEKV
+1782 
-1793 TEVTLNAST
+1793 
-1802 SIYAK
+1802 
-1807 WTKNGMP
+1807 
-1814 FTDVKVGTWYYDAV
+1814 
-1828 AFVYENGLMQGTSAT
+1828 
-1843 RFSPD
+1843 
-1848 SSLTR
+1848 
-1853 AMLAQILYNR
+1853 
-1863 AGKPTVKDKSAFTD
+1863 
-1877 VANDAWYADAVI
+1877 
-1889 WAYGEGI
+1889 
-1896 VSGVGGGKFA
+1896 
-1906 PDASI
+1906 
-1911 TREQLAA
+1911 
-1918 MLYRAA
+1918 
-1924 GSPEVQETTLTF
+1924 
-1936 NDASK
+1936 
-1941 VSSYAKSAICWA
+1941 
-1953 VEEGIVTGKGGN
+1953 
-1965 RLDPTGTATRAEVAQ
+1965 
-1980 MLARFEQS
+1980 

>member
-1 MKWRKFLAILLVL
+1 MKWRKFLAILLAL

-34 TEYELYPL
+34 AEYELYPL

-78 LSHGGLTMSRV
+78 LSHGGLTMNQV

-130 AGSKVGV
+130 AGDKVGV

-149 TTLQQILDQATGGVV
+149 TTLQQILDQTTGGVV

-275 AKFEQVIGAGVRQIA
+275 AKFEQVMVAGVRQIA
-290 VLADDAGVPD
+290 VLADDAGNQGND
-300 KDPQLYVTLMTDLTN
+300 LYIQLMTDLVN
-315 WVSSEEMQ
+315 WVSSDEMQ
-323 SKYPGLKVIIPFCP
+323 EKYPGLKTTIPFCP
-337 NDYMGNGS
+337 VQYGGNGES
-345 SDQFQTLKKL
+345 WMSGMPQE
-355 PDTVPLVV
+355 VPIVM

-370 EVSSEFTTNF
+370 EVTDNF
-380 TNNAGRGPYMW
+380 TNTFYNNVGRGPYMW
-391 INWPCSDNSKRHL
+391 INWPCTDNSKRHL

-416 VDPSNI
+416 VSPEKI

-440 FGNACYSWNIWKED
+440 FGNACYSWNIWTED

-502 SEVLKAQLDEFKTK
+502 SEVLKAQLNAFKTK

-640 LSVDPTKVITTPIWS
+640 LSVDPTKVIATPVTNRENPTGS
-655 FGDSFWNGTKLANL
+655 LSNVL
-669 YDGNEN
+669 DGNES
-675 TETVSSEEIKS
+675 TEVVYKNPNQIFVDDYIGVTYSRAIEIHDVKF
-686 GDYVGLTF
+686 V
-694 SRGISID
+694 
-701 SAAFLTGRSGNL
+701 TGTTANPK
-713 ADTFGACKLEY
+713 DTFTNAVLEY
-724 TTDGTTWQTVEKY
+724 TEDGTTWKQVPDVAEF
-737 GSLTGSATNHDFTF
+737 TGNKAILEAHN
-751 TDLNLTNVRG
+751 LNLTAKGIR
-761 LRMTATANNA
+761 LRATTQRDNT
-771 KWLGVREIYINEVPE
+771 WFGVREIYVNDLPE
-786 KEDVETSLSGT
+786 EEIPDSNAPLTGTVQKTSGYAVYEGPETKLTDGNDDT
-797 YEYTSRW
+797 YVWYSTP
-804 TVYAGNTDNLKD
+804 GNISKAN
-816 NSDTSDIEF
+816 
-825 DTGAD
+825 
-830 DNTVVGD
+830 D
-837 YIGITLSEAQKIGTV
+837 YIGLDLGSVQKIGRV
-852 RIVVGGQRVGSNKWK
+852 RIVVGSSDGNADKWV
-867 KYHIAYSTE
+867 KYHVSYSENGTDWQNLPE
-876 ASGDNWIT
+876 SSAQIVDVDLEGAS
-884 LKTGITGGAVD
+884 
-895 ANTGIITGKDN
+895 
-906 EKDTLVI
+906 
-913 DFGGVEAR
+913 AR
-921 RIRLVNDE
+921 YIRLVNDE
-929 QRHAWVLFSEFQVH
+929 QVNKWCRFSEFQVY

-967 LLDGN
+967 LLDGD
-972 DNTFVWYDPD
+972 DNTFIWYDPD
-982 GSDNSTDDDSL
+982 GSGNTTGDDSL

-1008 GKVRFVIGHDGG
+1008 GKVRFVVGNEGS
-1020 DKWKKYHLE
+1020 DKWTKYHLE
-1029 FTAQENPDLTSSED
+1029 FTADPEPDFSTSED
-1043 WTTVQSFIGADSG
+1043 WTTVQSFTGADSG
-1056 KDVVEVNLGGVEARY
+1056 KDVVEVNLGGVDARY
-1071 VRMVNDERCGCWV
+1071 VRMVNDEQCGCWV
-1084 KFSEITVTEF
+1084 KFSEISVAEF
-1094 DAAKDSAPYVFTNS
+1094 DPATDSAPYVFTNS

-1128 AMPITL
+1128 ALPITL
-1134 AKGEYIGIA
+1134 EPSEYIGIA
-1143 LDRITHLSNI
+1143 LDRITHLSDI
-1153 TVNDNTD
+1153 TVNDNTN
-1160 ALTLKAGANLEE
+1160 ALTLKAGANLDE
-1172 MNPYTKG
+1172 MNAYTEG
-1179 GVDARYVYLENEST
+1179 GVDARYVYLVNESQN
-1193 SDVVFTLNELALTI
+1193 DVTFTLNELALTI
-1207 EEIQDIHLLS
+1207 DEI
-1217 TSGLAVQNSSKD
+1217 SGITLVGVEGLEVNQAYKDSD
-1229 AEALGEAWKWFD
+1229 AELTGTYTNWFD
-1241 GNVNTEATFARAQTE
+1241 GNVNTAAGFSRYQKTN
-1256 GGTIVF
+1256 GTITF
-1262 DLGQLRSI
+1262 DLGQSREITSVEALVQDSQI
-1270 QKIELLLRDAQWDY
+1270 NY
-1284 IRSGV
+1284 IRKGV
-1289 VEVAADTN
+1289 IEVAASLD
-1297 GSWTPVVTIDKMGSD
+1297 GEWTSVVTIDKYA
-1312 GNAYN
+1312 GNTYDDYT
-1317 ENSAGSVAWGTT
+1317 AGSVGWGEAS
-1329 NSTYPNY
+1329 STYPNF
-1336 RSYVGELE
+1336 RSYLGTLDEPV
-1344 TAVNARYLRIRITA
+1344 TARYLRIRITA
-1358 TYSHRWIC
+1358 DYNHRFIN

-1378 PSSSNP
+1378 PSTSNP
-1384 TFVADPN
+1384 TFVADPV
-1391 EVSAEY
+1391 EVSEEY

-1425 KLSDKVAI
+1425 KLSDKVEI

-1453 GVASTNALASVSEA
+1453 GVASTNALMSVSKA
-1467 AQAGEWVKIGTLTEP
+1467 ARAGEWVKLGTLTES

-1491 ESIYEIKLE
+1491 ESIYEIKIT
-1500 WVNVS
+1500 WGNVT
-1505 PLFYE
+1505 PLIYE
-1510 IALIP
+1510 IVLIP
-1515 RGVLEVDT
+1515 RGALAVDATQLT
-1523 AELEAL
+1523 ALVAQCGEIEQEDENKYDA
-1529 LNRFEEVKEA
+1529 V
-1539 EAYLY
+1539 
-1544 EAEALAAYNAARA
+1544 ALAAYQEARKAAQDMLKA
-1557 QAENIVTQV
+1557 VAEGTVQ
-1566 EAGSVTSQAI
+1566 SQAQ
-1576 VNEAYAKL
+1576 VNEAYALL
-1584 NNAYRTLVNS
+1584 NSAHRALLNS
-1594 VVTIDAAKL
+1594 VNDLATAKDKL
-1603 HLNNLL
+1603 TALK
-1609 ESYQEEA
+1609 ESYKEA
-1616 YTANS
+1616 DYTPNS
-1621 WTQFISSEAY
+1621 WKLFTASEAY
-1631 SDAREALNSND
+1631 QN
-1642 FEIVKAA
+1642 VAA
-1649 VSGLLDEAEQ
+1649 VLAGNSLNNIKDATQALLDAAEQ
-1659 TLQRRG
+1659 TLQHRG
-1665 DLTKLHKL
+1665 DLTKLHEL

>member
-1 MKWRKFLAILLVL
+1 MKWRKILAILLVL
-14 SILCSLPITTALAA
+14 SMLCSLPITTALAA

-42 PQEITYGTDNS
+42 PQEIVYHSDNS
-53 NLPSTVNAYFGAG
+53 QLPSNVNAYFDVG
-66 IDTYTVDRAEQA
+66 IDEYTVERAKQA
-78 LSHGGLTMSRV
+78 LSHGSLTMQEVTSA
-89 DAAENAQLIVEIYD
+89 DDAQLIVEIYD
-103 ADGTNNA
+103 ADSMNNA
-110 IFGSLDDTLF
+110 IFSNVDPSLF

-149 TTLQQILDQATGGVV
+149 TTLQQILDQTTGGVV
-164 RNLTIQDWADV
+164 RSLTIQDWADV

-264 SNYSEKIEQLK
+264 SNYSEKIKQLK
-275 AKFEQVIGAGVRQIA
+275 AKFEQVMGAGVRQIA
-290 VLADDAGVPD
+290 VLADDAGNQGND
-300 KDPQLYVTLMTDLTN
+300 LYIQLMTDLVN
-315 WVSSEEMQ
+315 WVSSDEMQ
-323 SKYPGLKVIIPFCP
+323 EKYPGLKTTIPFCP
-337 NDYMGNGS
+337 VQYGGNGES
-345 SDQFQTLKKL
+345 WMSGMPQV
-355 PDTVPLVV
+355 VPIVM

-370 EVSSEFTTNF
+370 EVTDNF
-380 TNNAGRGPYMW
+380 TNTFYNNVGRGPYMW
-391 INWPCSDNSKRHL
+391 INWPCTDNSKRHL

-416 VDPSNI
+416 VSPEKI

-440 FGNACYSWNIWKED
+440 FGNACYSWNIWTED

-461 DSFKYV
+461 DSFKYA

-640 LSVDPTKVITTPIWS
+640 LSVDPTKVIATPVTNRENPTGS
-655 FGDSFWNGTKLANL
+655 LSNVL
-669 YDGNEN
+669 DGNES
-675 TETVSSEEIKS
+675 TEVVYKNPNQIFVDDYIGVTYSRAIEIHDVKF
-686 GDYVGLTF
+686 V
-694 SRGISID
+694 
-701 SAAFLTGRSGNL
+701 TGTTANPK
-713 ADTFGACKLEY
+713 DTFTNAVLEY
-724 TTDGTTWQTVEKY
+724 TEDGTTWKQVPDVAEF
-737 GSLTGSATNHDFTF
+737 TGNKAILEAHN
-751 TDLNLTNVRG
+751 LNLTAKGIR
-761 LRMTATANNA
+761 LRATIQRDNT
-771 KWLGVREIYINEVPE
+771 WFGVREIYVNDLPE
-786 KEDVETSLSGT
+786 EEDPGIQPLSGT
-797 YEYTSRW
+797 VQKTSGYGVYTGPE
-804 TVYAGNTDNLKD
+804 TKLTDGND
-816 NSDTSDIEF
+816 DTYVWYSTPGDISK
-825 DTGAD
+825 A
-830 DNTVVGD
+830 ND
-837 YIGITLSEAQKIGTV
+837 YIGLDLGSVQKIGRV
-852 RIVVGGQRVGSNKWK
+852 RIVVGSSDGNADKWV
-867 KYHIAYSTE
+867 KYHVSYSENGTDWQNLPE
-876 ASGDNWIT
+876 SSAQIVDVDLEGAS
-884 LKTGITGGAVD
+884 
-895 ANTGIITGKDN
+895 
-906 EKDTLVI
+906 
-913 DFGGVEAR
+913 AR
-921 RIRLVNDE
+921 YIRLVNDE
-929 QRHAWVLFSEFQVH
+929 QVSKWCRFSEFQVY

-951 VICTDRWT
+951 VICTGRWT

-967 LLDGN
+967 LLDGD
-972 DNTFVWYDPD
+972 DNTFIWYDPD
-982 GSDNSTDDDSL
+982 GSGNTTGDDSL

-1029 FTAQENPDLTSSED
+1029 FTAEAEPDFSSASED

-1071 VRMVNDERCGCWV
+1071 VRMVNDEQCGCWI

-1128 AMPITL
+1128 ALPITL
-1134 AKGEYIGIA
+1134 APSEYIGIA

-1160 ALTLKAGANLEE
+1160 ALTLKAGANLDE
-1172 MNPYTKG
+1172 MNAYTDG
-1179 GVDARYVYLENEST
+1179 SVDVRYVYLVNEGT
-1193 SDVVFTLNELALTI
+1193 DKVTFTLNELALTI
-1207 EEIQDIHLLS
+1207 DEI
-1217 TSGLAVQNSSKD
+1217 SGITLVGVEGLEVNQAYKDSD
-1229 AEALGEAWKWFD
+1229 AELTGTYTNWFD
-1241 GNVNTEATFARAQTE
+1241 GNVNTAAGFSRYQKTN
-1256 GGTIVF
+1256 GTITF
-1262 DLGQLRSI
+1262 DLGQSREITSVEALVQDSQI
-1270 QKIELLLRDAQWDY
+1270 NY
-1284 IRSGV
+1284 IRKGV
-1289 VEVAADTN
+1289 IEVAASLD
-1297 GSWTPVVTIDKMGSD
+1297 GEWTSVVTIDKYA
-1312 GNAYN
+1312 GNTYDDYT
-1317 ENSAGSVAWGTT
+1317 AGSVGWGEAS
-1329 NSTYPNY
+1329 STYPNF
-1336 RSYVGELE
+1336 RSYLGTLDEPV
-1344 TAVNARYLRIRITA
+1344 TARYLRIRITA
-1358 TYSHRWIC
+1358 DYNHRFIN

-1378 PSSSNP
+1378 PSTSNP
-1384 TFVADPN
+1384 TFVADPP
-1391 EVSAEY
+1391 EVSANY

-1411 KPNMEGRTSGSLIY
+1411 KPNMEGRESGSLIY
-1425 KLSDKVAI
+1425 KLSDKVEI

-1453 GVASTNALASVSEA
+1453 GVASTNALMSVSKA
-1467 AQAGEWVKIGTLTEP
+1467 AEAGEWVKLGTLTDP

-1491 ESIYEIKLE
+1491 ESIYEIKIT
-1500 WVNVS
+1500 WGNVS
-1505 PLFYE
+1505 PLIYE

-1515 RGVLEVDT
+1515 RGVLAVDKTQLASLVEQCEEIVQQDESKYDAT
-1523 AELEAL
+1523 ALSAYREA
-1529 LNRFEEVKEA
+1529 RKA
-1539 EAYLY
+1539 AQDI
-1544 EAEALAAYNAARA
+1544 LAGTV
-1557 QAENIVTQV
+1557 Q
-1566 EAGSVTSQAI
+1566 SQAQ

-1584 NNAYRTLVNS
+1584 NSAHRALLQSVNDLSTAKEQLNALKNS
-1594 VVTIDAAKL
+1594 YNET
-1603 HLNNLL
+1603 
-1609 ESYQEEA
+1609 E
-1616 YTANS
+1616 YTPNS
-1621 WTQFISSEAY
+1621 WTAFTT
-1631 SDAREALNSND
+1631 SDAYKNVATVLAGNNLTA
-1642 FEIVKAA
+1642 IKAA
-1649 VSGLLDEAEQ
+1649 TQALLNEAEQ

-1665 DLTKLHKL
+1665 DLTKLHEL

-1814 FTDVKVGTWYYDAV
+1814 FTDVKVGSWYYDAV
-1828 AFVYENGLMQGTSAT
+1828 TFVYENGLMQGTSAT

>member
-1 MKWRKFLAILLVL
+1 MKWRKFLAILLAL

-53 NLPSTVNAYFGAG
+53 NLPSTVNAYFDDG
-66 IDTYTVDRAEQA
+66 IDKYTVDRAEQA

-110 IFGSLDDTLF
+110 IFGTTVDSTLF
-120 AKIDA
+120 TKIDA

-130 AGSKVGV
+130 AGNKVGV

-275 AKFEQVIGAGVRQIA
+275 AKFEQVMGAGVRQIA
-290 VLADDAGVPD
+290 VLADDAGNQGND
-300 KDPQLYVTLMTDLTN
+300 LYIQLMTDLVN
-315 WVSSEEMQ
+315 WVSSDEMQ
-323 SKYPGLKVIIPFCP
+323 EKYPGLKTTIPFCP
-337 NDYMGNGS
+337 VQYGGNGES
-345 SDQFQTLKKL
+345 WMSGMPQE
-355 PDTVPLVV
+355 VPIVM

-370 EVSSEFTTNF
+370 EVTDNF
-380 TNNAGRGPYMW
+380 TNTFYNNVGRGPYMW
-391 INWPCSDNSKRHL
+391 INWPCTDNSKRHL

-416 VDPSNI
+416 VSPEKI

-440 FGNACYSWNIWKED
+440 FGNACYSWNIWTED
-454 EAEQAWE
+454 EADQAWE

-467 DHETYEETDASNA
+467 DHETYVETDASNA
-480 LKELSKHMINQNMD
+480 LKEMSKHMINQNMD
-494 DRVTALQE
+494 SRVTALQE
-502 SEVLKAQLDEFKTK
+502 SVVLKDTLNAFKTK

-523 TEDIEAMRAEFQ
+523 TEDIETMRAEFQ
-535 LLADASETYREAGNS
+535 LLADASESYREAGNS

-570 DLLLNALDAYYVD
+570 ELLLNALDAYYVD

-640 LSVDPTKVITTPIWS
+640 LTVDPTKIITTPITNRDTPTGS
-655 FGDSFWNGTKLANL
+655 LSNVL
-669 YDGNEN
+669 DGNES
-675 TETVSSEEIKS
+675 TEVVYKNPNQIFVNDYIGVTYSRAIEIHDVKF
-686 GDYVGLTF
+686 V
-694 SRGISID
+694 
-701 SAAFLTGRSGNL
+701 TGTTANPN
-713 ADTFGACKLEY
+713 DTFTNAVLEY
-724 TTDGTTWQTVEKY
+724 TADGKTWEAVPGVDEF
-737 GSLTGSATNHDFTF
+737 TGNQAILEAHN
-751 TDLNLTNVRG
+751 LNLTTKGIR
-761 LRMTATANNA
+761 LRATTQRNNT
-771 KWLGVREIYINEVPE
+771 WFGVREIYVNDLPE
-786 KEDVETSLSGT
+786 EEDPGIQPLSGT
-797 YEYTSRW
+797 VQKTSGYGVYTGPE
-804 TVYAGNTDNLKD
+804 TKLTDGND
-816 NSDTSDIEF
+816 DTYVWYSTPGDISK
-825 DTGAD
+825 A
-830 DNTVVGD
+830 ND
-837 YIGITLSEAQKIGTV
+837 YIGLDLGSVQKIGRV
-852 RIVVGGQRVGSNKWK
+852 RIVVGSSDGNADKWV
-867 KYHIAYSTE
+867 KYHVSYSENGTDWQNLPE
-876 ASGDNWIT
+876 SSAQIVDVDLEGAS
-884 LKTGITGGAVD
+884 
-895 ANTGIITGKDN
+895 
-906 EKDTLVI
+906 
-913 DFGGVEAR
+913 AR
-921 RIRLVNDE
+921 YIRLVNDE
-929 QRHAWVLFSEFQVH
+929 QVNKWCRFSEFQVY

-951 VICTDRWT
+951 VICTGRWT

-982 GSDNSTDDDSL
+982 GKDNTTGDDSL
-993 VGDYIGLDLGEVKQV
+993 VGDYIGLDLGKVKQV
-1008 GKVRFVIGHDGG
+1008 GKVRFVIGNNNGDKPG

-1029 FTAQENPDLTSSED
+1029 FTAQENHDLTSSEG
-1043 WTTVQSFIGADSG
+1043 WTTVQSFTGAASG

-1071 VRMVNDERCGCWV
+1071 VRMVNDERCDCWV

-1094 DAAKDSAPYVFTNS
+1094 NPATDSAPYVFTNS
-1108 TTAGVGAYG
+1108 SAAGVGTYG
-1117 QKTEDRVTLSK
+1117 QKTEEQVTLSK
-1128 AMPITL
+1128 ALPITL
-1134 AKGEYIGIA
+1134 APGEYIGIA
-1143 LDRITHLSNI
+1143 LDRISHLSNI
-1153 TVNDNTD
+1153 DVNDDTD

-1172 MNPYTKG
+1172 MNPYTEG
-1179 GVDARYVYLENEST
+1179 GVDARYVYLVNEGE
-1193 SDVVFTLNELALTI
+1193 DAVNFTLSELALTI

-1378 PSSSNP
+1378 PSTSNP
-1384 TFVADPN
+1384 TFVADPP
-1391 EVSAEY
+1391 EVSEEY

-1411 KPNMEGRTSGSLIY
+1411 KPNMEGRESGSLIY
-1425 KLSDKVAI
+1425 KLSDKVEI

-1453 GVASTNALASVSEA
+1453 GVASTNALMSVSKA
-1467 AQAGEWVKIGTLTEP
+1467 AEAGEWVKLGTLTDP

-1491 ESIYEIKLE
+1491 ESIYEIKIT
-1500 WVNVS
+1500 WGNVS
-1505 PLFYE
+1505 PLIYE

-1515 RGVLEVDT
+1515 RGVLAVDKTQLASLVEQCEEIVQQDESKYDAT
-1523 AELEAL
+1523 ALSAYREA
-1529 LNRFEEVKEA
+1529 RKA
-1539 EAYLY
+1539 AQDI
-1544 EAEALAAYNAARA
+1544 LAGTV
-1557 QAENIVTQV
+1557 Q
-1566 EAGSVTSQAI
+1566 SQAQ

-1584 NNAYRTLVNS
+1584 NSAHRALLQSVNDLSTAKEQLNALKNS
-1594 VVTIDAAKL
+1594 YNET
-1603 HLNNLL
+1603 
-1609 ESYQEEA
+1609 E
-1616 YTANS
+1616 YTPNS
-1621 WTQFISSEAY
+1621 WTAFTT
-1631 SDAREALNSND
+1631 SDAYKNVATVLAGNNLTA
-1642 FEIVKAA
+1642 IKAA
-1649 VSGLLDEAEQ
+1649 TQALLNEAEQ

-1665 DLTKLHKL
+1665 DLTKLHEL

>member
-34 TEYELYPL
+34 AEYELYPL

-78 LSHGGLTMSRV
+78 LSHGGLTMNQV

-110 IFGSLDDTLF
+110 IFGTTVDSTLF
-120 AKIDA
+120 TKIDA

-130 AGSKVGV
+130 AGNKVGV

-264 SNYSEKIEQLK
+264 SNYSEKIELLK
-275 AKFEQVIGAGVRQIA
+275 AKFEQVMGAGVRQIA

-300 KDPQLYVTLMTDLTN
+300 DDPQLYVKLMIDLTE
-315 WVSSEEMQ
+315 WVSSADMQ
-323 SKYPGLKVIIPFCP
+323 EKYPGLKVIIPFCP

-355 PDTVPLVV
+355 PETVPLVV

-440 FGNACYSWNIWKED
+440 FGNACYSWNIWTED
-454 EAEQAWE
+454 EADQAWE

-640 LSVDPTKVITTPIWS
+640 LSVDPTKVIATPVTNRENPTGS
-655 FGDSFWNGTKLANL
+655 LSNVF
-669 YDGNEN
+669 DGNES
-675 TETVSSEEIKS
+675 TEVVYKNPNQIFVDDYIGVTYSRAIEIHDVKF
-686 GDYVGLTF
+686 V
-694 SRGISID
+694 
-701 SAAFLTGRSGNL
+701 TGTTANPK
-713 ADTFGACKLEY
+713 DTFTNAVLEY
-724 TTDGTTWQTVEKY
+724 TEDGTTWKQVPDVAEF
-737 GSLTGSATNHDFTF
+737 TGNKAILEAHN
-751 TDLNLTNVRG
+751 LNLTAKGIR
-761 LRMTATANNA
+761 LRATIQRDNT
-771 KWLGVREIYINEVPE
+771 WFGVREIYVNDLPE
-786 KEDVETSLSGT
+786 EEDPGIQPLSGT
-797 YEYTSRW
+797 VQKTSGYGVYTGPE
-804 TVYAGNTDNLKD
+804 TKLTDGND
-816 NSDTSDIEF
+816 DTYVWYSTPGDISK
-825 DTGAD
+825 A
-830 DNTVVGD
+830 ND
-837 YIGITLSEAQKIGTV
+837 YIGLDLGSVQKIGRV
-852 RIVVGGQRVGSNKWK
+852 RIVVGSSDGNADKWV
-867 KYHIAYSTE
+867 KYHVSYSENGTDWQNLPE
-876 ASGDNWIT
+876 SSAQIVDVDLEGAS
-884 LKTGITGGAVD
+884 
-895 ANTGIITGKDN
+895 
-906 EKDTLVI
+906 
-913 DFGGVEAR
+913 AR
-921 RIRLVNDE
+921 YIRLVNDE
-929 QRHAWVLFSEFQVH
+929 QVSKWCRFSEFQVY

-951 VICTDRWT
+951 VIRTDRWT

-982 GSDNSTDDDSL
+982 GSDNSTGDDSL
-993 VGDYIGLDLGEVKQV
+993 VGDYIGLNLGEVKQV

-1029 FTAQENPDLTSSED
+1029 FTAKTNPNFSTSED
-1043 WTTVQSFIGADSG
+1043 WTTVQSFTGAASG

-1071 VRMVNDERCGCWV
+1071 VRMVNDEQCGCWI

-1094 DAAKDSAPYVFTNS
+1094 DASKDSAPYVFTNS

-1117 QKTEDRVTLSK
+1117 QKTEEQVTLSK
-1128 AMPITL
+1128 ALPITL
-1134 AKGEYIGIA
+1134 APGKYIGIA

-1153 TVNDNTD
+1153 TVNDNTN
-1160 ALTLKAGANLEE
+1160 ALTLKAGANLDE
-1172 MNPYTKG
+1172 MNAYTEG
-1179 GVDARYVYLENEST
+1179 GVDARYVYLVNESQN
-1193 SDVVFTLNELALTI
+1193 DVNFTLNELALTI
-1207 EEIQDIHLLS
+1207 DEI
-1217 TSGLAVQNSSKD
+1217 SGITLVGVEGLEVNQAYKDSD
-1229 AEALGEAWKWFD
+1229 AELTGTYTNWFD
-1241 GNVNTEATFARAQTE
+1241 GNVNTAAGFSRYQKTN
-1256 GGTIVF
+1256 GTITF
-1262 DLGQLRSI
+1262 DLGQSREITSVEALVQDSQI
-1270 QKIELLLRDAQWDY
+1270 NY
-1284 IRSGV
+1284 IRKGV
-1289 VEVAADTN
+1289 IEVAASLD
-1297 GSWTPVVTIDKMGSD
+1297 GEWTSVVTIDKYA
-1312 GNAYN
+1312 GNTYDDYT
-1317 ENSAGSVAWGTT
+1317 AGSVGWGEAS
-1329 NSTYPNY
+1329 STYPNF
-1336 RSYVGELE
+1336 RSYLGTLDEPV
-1344 TAVNARYLRIRITA
+1344 TARYLRIRITA
-1358 TYSHRWIC
+1358 DYNHRFIN

-1378 PSSSNP
+1378 PSTSNP
-1384 TFVADPN
+1384 TFVADPP
-1391 EVSAEY
+1391 EVSEEY

-1411 KPNMEGRTSGSLIY
+1411 KPNMEGRESGSLIY
-1425 KLSDKVAI
+1425 KLSDKVEI

-1453 GVASTNALASVSEA
+1453 GVASTNALMSVSKA
-1467 AQAGEWVKIGTLTEP
+1467 AEAGEWVKLGTLTDP

-1491 ESIYEIKLE
+1491 ESIYEIKIT
-1500 WVNVS
+1500 WGNVS
-1505 PLFYE
+1505 PLIYE

-1515 RGVLEVDT
+1515 RGVLAVDKTQLASLVEQCEEIVQQDESKYDAT
-1523 AELEAL
+1523 ALSAYREA
-1529 LNRFEEVKEA
+1529 RKA
-1539 EAYLY
+1539 AQDI
-1544 EAEALAAYNAARA
+1544 LAGTV
-1557 QAENIVTQV
+1557 Q
-1566 EAGSVTSQAI
+1566 SQAQ

-1584 NNAYRTLVNS
+1584 NSAHRALLQSVNDLSTAKEQLNALKNS
-1594 VVTIDAAKL
+1594 YNET
-1603 HLNNLL
+1603 
-1609 ESYQEEA
+1609 E
-1616 YTANS
+1616 YTPNS
-1621 WTQFISSEAY
+1621 WTAFTT
-1631 SDAREALNSND
+1631 SDAYKNVATVLAGNNLTA
-1642 FEIVKAA
+1642 IKAA
-1649 VSGLLDEAEQ
+1649 TQALLNEAEQ

-1665 DLTKLHKL
+1665 DLTKLHEL

-1814 FTDVKVGTWYYDAV
+1814 FTDVKVGSWYYDAV
-1828 AFVYENGLMQGTSAT
+1828 TFVYENGLMQGTSAT

>member
-110 IFGSLDDTLF
+110 IFGTTVDSTLF
-120 AKIDA
+120 TKIDA

-130 AGSKVGV
+130 AGNKVGV

-264 SNYSEKIEQLK
+264 SNYSEKIELLK
-275 AKFEQVIGAGVRQIA
+275 AKFEQVMGAGVRQIA
-290 VLADDAGVPD
+290 VLADDAGNQGND
-300 KDPQLYVTLMTDLTN
+300 LYIQLMTDLVN
-315 WVSSEEMQ
+315 WVSSDEMQ
-323 SKYPGLKVIIPFCP
+323 EKYPGLKTTIPFCP
-337 NDYMGNGS
+337 VQYGGNGES
-345 SDQFQTLKKL
+345 WMSGMPQE
-355 PDTVPLVV
+355 VPIVM

-370 EVSSEFTTNF
+370 EVTDNF
-380 TNNAGRGPYMW
+380 TNTFYNNVGRGPYMW
-391 INWPCSDNSKRHL
+391 INWPCTDNSKRHL

-416 VDPSNI
+416 VSPEKI

-440 FGNACYSWNIWKED
+440 FGNACYSWNIWTED
-454 EAEQAWE
+454 KAEQAWE

-640 LSVDPTKVITTPIWS
+640 LTVDPTKIITTPITNRDTPTGS
-655 FGDSFWNGTKLANL
+655 LSNVL
-669 YDGNEN
+669 DGNES
-675 TETVSSEEIKS
+675 TEVVYKNPNQIFVDDYIGVTYSRAIEIHDVKF
-686 GDYVGLTF
+686 V
-694 SRGISID
+694 
-701 SAAFLTGRSGNL
+701 TGTTANPK
-713 ADTFGACKLEY
+713 DTFTNAVLEY
-724 TTDGTTWQTVEKY
+724 TADGKTWEAVPGVDEF
-737 GSLTGSATNHDFTF
+737 TGNQAILEAHN
-751 TDLNLTNVRG
+751 LNLTAKGIR
-761 LRMTATANNA
+761 LRATTQRDNT
-771 KWLGVREIYINEVPE
+771 WFGVREIYVNDLPEEEIPDSNAPLTGTVQKTSGYAVYEGPETKLTDGNDDTYVWYSTPGNASNIN
-786 KEDVETSLSGT
+786 
-797 YEYTSRW
+797 
-804 TVYAGNTDNLKD
+804 
-816 NSDTSDIEF
+816 
-825 DTGAD
+825 
-830 DNTVVGD
+830 D
-837 YIGITLSEAQKIGTV
+837 YIGLDLGGVYSIGRV
-852 RIVVGGQRVGSNKWK
+852 RVVVGHDGTSGDKWK
-867 KYHIAYSTE
+867 QYHIAYSEDGTTWE
-876 ASGDNWIT
+876 HLSSISG
-884 LKTGITGGAVD
+884 AE
-895 ANTGIITGKDN
+895 TGKD
-906 EKDTLVI
+906 I
-913 DFGGVEAR
+913 VEVDLEGAR
-921 RIRLVNDE
+921 ARYVRIIND
-929 QRHAWVLFSEFQVH
+929 AYKKVWCYFSEFQVY
-943 PYVEDHTE
+943 PYVEDQTSL
-951 VICTDRWT
+951 IRTDRWT
-959 VYQGSESN
+959 VHQGPENN

-982 GSDNSTDDDSL
+982 GKDNTTGDDSL
-993 VGDYIGLDLGEVKQV
+993 VGDYIGLDLGKVKQV
-1008 GKVRFVIGHDGG
+1008 GKVRFVIGNNNGDKPG

-1029 FTAQENPDLTSSED
+1029 FTAQENHDLTSSEG
-1043 WTTVQSFIGADSG
+1043 WTTVQSFTGAASG

-1071 VRMVNDERCGCWV
+1071 VRMVNDERCDCWV

-1094 DAAKDSAPYVFTNS
+1094 NPATDSAPYVFTNS
-1108 TTAGVGAYG
+1108 SAAGVGTYG
-1117 QKTEDRVTLSK
+1117 QKTEEQVTLSK
-1128 AMPITL
+1128 ALPITL
-1134 AKGEYIGIA
+1134 APGEYIGIA
-1143 LDRITHLSNI
+1143 LDRISHLSNI
-1153 TVNDNTD
+1153 DVNDDTD

-1172 MNPYTKG
+1172 MNPYTEG
-1179 GVDARYVYLENEST
+1179 GVDARYVYLVNEGEYAVT
-1193 SDVVFTLNELALTI
+1193 FTLSELALTI

-1270 QKIELLLRDAQWDY
+1270 QKIELLLRDTQWDY

-1384 TFVADPN
+1384 TFVADPA

-1444 ISNAEVYVR
+1444 ISNAEVFVR
-1453 GVASTNALASVSEA
+1453 GVPSENAAATVSKA
-1467 AQAGEWVKIGTLTEP
+1467 ARAEEWVKLGTLTES

-1491 ESIYEIKLE
+1491 ESIYEIKIT
-1500 WVNVS
+1500 WGNVT
-1505 PLFYE
+1505 PLIYE
-1510 IALIP
+1510 IVLIP
-1515 RGVLEVDT
+1515 RGALAVDATQLT
-1523 AELEAL
+1523 ALVAQCGEIEQEDENKYDA
-1529 LNRFEEVKEA
+1529 V
-1539 EAYLY
+1539 
-1544 EAEALAAYNAARA
+1544 ALAAYQEARQAAQDMLKA
-1557 QAENIVTQV
+1557 VA
-1566 EAGSVTSQAI
+1566 ASSVQSQAQ
-1576 VNEAYAKL
+1576 VNEAYALL
-1584 NNAYRTLVNS
+1584 NSAHRALLNS
-1594 VVTIDAAKL
+1594 VNDLATAKEQL
-1603 HLNNLL
+1603 TALKN
-1609 ESYQEEA
+1609 SYQEED
-1616 YTANS
+1616 YTSNS
-1621 WTQFISSEAY
+1621 WSQFTG
-1631 SDAREALNSND
+1631 SDAYKNVATVLAGNNLTA
-1642 FEIVKAA
+1642 IKAA
-1649 VSGLLDEAEQ
+1649 TQALLDAAEQ

-1665 DLTKLHKL
+1665 DLTKLHEL

-1814 FTDVKVGTWYYDAV
+1814 FTDVKVGSWYYDAV
-1828 AFVYENGLMQGTSAT
+1828 TFVYENGLMQGTSAT

>member
-1 MKWRKFLAILLVL
+1 
-14 SILCSLPITTALAA
+14 
-28 DEDTEE
+28 
-34 TEYELYPL
+34 
-42 PQEITYGTDNS
+42 
-53 NLPSTVNAYFGAG
+53 
-66 IDTYTVDRAEQA
+66 
-78 LSHGGLTMSRV
+78 
-89 DAAENAQLIVEIYD
+89 
-103 ADGTNNA
+103 
-110 IFGSLDDTLF
+110 
-120 AKIDA
+120 
-125 YLLVI
+125 
-130 AGSKVGV
+130 
-137 LGKDTDAAFYGL
+137 
-149 TTLQQILDQATGGVV
+149 
-164 RNLTIQDWADV
+164 
-175 ASRGFIEGYYGNPW
+175 
-189 STEDRAE
+189 
-196 LMRWAGNFKLNSYFY
+196 
-211 APKDDP
+211 
-217 KHNARWYERYTDEE
+217 
-231 LEAKIKPL
+231 
-239 AEAGNASKCQF
+239 
-250 VYALHP
+250 
-256 FMSSAINQ
+256 
-264 SNYSEKIEQLK
+264 
-275 AKFEQVIGAGVRQIA
+275 
-290 VLADDAGVPD
+290 
-300 KDPQLYVTLMTDLTN
+300 
-315 WVSSEEMQ
+315 
-323 SKYPGLKVIIPFCP
+323 
-337 NDYMGNGS
+337 
-345 SDQFQTLKKL
+345 
-355 PDTVPLVV
+355 
-363 TGGRIWG
+363 
-370 EVSSEFTTNF
+370 
-380 TNNAGRGPYMW
+380 MW

-440 FGNACYSWNIWKED
+440 FGNACYSWNIWTED
-454 EAEQAWE
+454 EADQAWE

-502 SEVLKAQLDEFKTK
+502 SVVLKDTLNAFKTK

-523 TEDIEAMRAEFQ
+523 TEDIETMRAEFQ
-535 LLADASETYREAGNS
+535 LLADATDTYREAGNS

-640 LSVDPTKVITTPIWS
+640 LSVDPTKVIATPVTNRENPTGS
-655 FGDSFWNGTKLANL
+655 LSNVL
-669 YDGNEN
+669 DGNES
-675 TETVSSEEIKS
+675 TEVVYKNPNQIFVDDYIGVTYSRAIEIHDVKF
-686 GDYVGLTF
+686 V
-694 SRGISID
+694 
-701 SAAFLTGRSGNL
+701 TGTTANPK
-713 ADTFGACKLEY
+713 DTFTNAVLEY
-724 TTDGTTWQTVEKY
+724 TEDGTTWKQVPDVAEF
-737 GSLTGSATNHDFTF
+737 TGNKAILEAHN
-751 TDLNLTNVRG
+751 LNLTAKGIR
-761 LRMTATANNA
+761 LRATIQRDNT
-771 KWLGVREIYINEVPE
+771 WFGIREIYVNDLPE
-786 KEDVETSLSGT
+786 EEIPDSNAPLTGTVQKTSGYAVYEGPETKLTDGNDDT
-797 YEYTSRW
+797 YVWYSTP
-804 TVYAGNTDNLKD
+804 GNISKAN
-816 NSDTSDIEF
+816 
-825 DTGAD
+825 
-830 DNTVVGD
+830 D
-837 YIGITLSEAQKIGTV
+837 YIGLDLGSVQKIGRV
-852 RIVVGGQRVGSNKWK
+852 RIVVGSSDGNADKWV
-867 KYHIAYSTE
+867 KYHVSYSENGTDWQNLPE
-876 ASGDNWIT
+876 SSAQIVDVDLEGAS
-884 LKTGITGGAVD
+884 
-895 ANTGIITGKDN
+895 
-906 EKDTLVI
+906 
-913 DFGGVEAR
+913 AR
-921 RIRLVNDE
+921 YIRLVNDE
-929 QRHAWVLFSEFQVH
+929 QVNKWCRFSEFQVY

-967 LLDGN
+967 LLDGD
-972 DNTFVWYDPD
+972 DNTFIWYDPD
-982 GSDNSTDDDSL
+982 GSGNTTGDDSL

-1008 GKVRFVIGHDGG
+1008 GKVRFVVGNEGS
-1020 DKWKKYHLE
+1020 DKWTKYHLE
-1029 FTAQENPDLTSSED
+1029 FTADPEPDFSTSED
-1043 WTTVQSFIGADSG
+1043 WTTVQSFTGADSG
-1056 KDVVEVNLGGVEARY
+1056 KDVVEVNLGGVDARY
-1071 VRMVNDERCGCWV
+1071 VRMVNDEQCGCWV
-1084 KFSEITVTEF
+1084 KFSEISVAEF
-1094 DAAKDSAPYVFTNS
+1094 DPATDSAPYVFTNS

-1128 AMPITL
+1128 ALPITL
-1134 AKGEYIGIA
+1134 EPSEYIGIA
-1143 LDRITHLSNI
+1143 LDRITHLSDI
-1153 TVNDNTD
+1153 TVNDNTN
-1160 ALTLKAGANLEE
+1160 ALTLKAGANLDE
-1172 MNPYTKG
+1172 MNAYTEG
-1179 GVDARYVYLENEST
+1179 GVDARYVYLVNESQN
-1193 SDVVFTLNELALTI
+1193 DVTFTLNELALTI
-1207 EEIQDIHLLS
+1207 DEI
-1217 TSGLAVQNSSKD
+1217 SGITLVGVEGLEVNQAYKDSD
-1229 AEALGEAWKWFD
+1229 AELTGTYTNWFD
-1241 GNVNTEATFARAQTE
+1241 GNVNTAAGFSRYQKTN
-1256 GGTIVF
+1256 GTITF
-1262 DLGQLRSI
+1262 DLGQSREITSVEALVQDSQI
-1270 QKIELLLRDAQWDY
+1270 NY
-1284 IRSGV
+1284 IRKGV
-1289 VEVAADTN
+1289 IEVADSLD
-1297 GSWTPVVTIDKMGSD
+1297 GEWTSVVTIDKYA
-1312 GNAYN
+1312 GNTYDDYT
-1317 ENSAGSVAWGTT
+1317 AGSVGWGEAS
-1329 NSTYPNY
+1329 STYPNF
-1336 RSYVGELE
+1336 RSYLGTLDEPV
-1344 TAVNARYLRIRITA
+1344 TARYLRIRITA
-1358 TYSHRWIC
+1358 DYNHRFIN

-1378 PSSSNP
+1378 PSTSNP
-1384 TFVADPN
+1384 TFVADPP
-1391 EVSAEY
+1391 EVSEEY

-1425 KLSDKVAI
+1425 KLSDKVEI

-1453 GVASTNALASVSEA
+1453 GVASTNALMSVSKA
-1467 AQAGEWVKIGTLTEP
+1467 ARAGEWVKLGTLTES

-1491 ESIYEIKLE
+1491 ESIYEIKIT
-1500 WVNVS
+1500 WGNVT
-1505 PLFYE
+1505 PLIYE
-1510 IALIP
+1510 IVLIP
-1515 RGVLEVDT
+1515 RGALAVDATQLT
-1523 AELEAL
+1523 ALVAQCGEIEQEDENKYDA
-1529 LNRFEEVKEA
+1529 V
-1539 EAYLY
+1539 
-1544 EAEALAAYNAARA
+1544 ALAAYQEARKAAQDMLKA
-1557 QAENIVTQV
+1557 VAEGTVQ
-1566 EAGSVTSQAI
+1566 SQAQ
-1576 VNEAYAKL
+1576 VNEAYALL
-1584 NNAYRTLVNS
+1584 NSAHRALLNS
-1594 VVTIDAAKL
+1594 VNDLATAKEQL
-1603 HLNNLL
+1603 TALKN
-1609 ESYQEEA
+1609 SYQEED
-1616 YTANS
+1616 YTSNS
-1621 WTQFISSEAY
+1621 WSQFTG
-1631 SDAREALNSND
+1631 SDAYKNVATVLAGNNLTA
-1642 FEIVKAA
+1642 IKAA
-1649 VSGLLDEAEQ
+1649 TQALLNEAEQ

-1665 DLTKLHKL
+1665 DLTKLHEL

>member
-1 MKWRKFLAILLVL
+1 M
-14 SILCSLPITTALAA
+14 
-28 DEDTEE
+28 
-34 TEYELYPL
+34 
-42 PQEITYGTDNS
+42 
-53 NLPSTVNAYFGAG
+53 
-66 IDTYTVDRAEQA
+66 
-78 LSHGGLTMSRV
+78 
-89 DAAENAQLIVEIYD
+89 
-103 ADGTNNA
+103 
-110 IFGSLDDTLF
+110 
-120 AKIDA
+120 
-125 YLLVI
+125 
-130 AGSKVGV
+130 
-137 LGKDTDAAFYGL
+137 
-149 TTLQQILDQATGGVV
+149 
-164 RNLTIQDWADV
+164 
-175 ASRGFIEGYYGNPW
+175 
-189 STEDRAE
+189 
-196 LMRWAGNFKLNSYFY
+196 
-211 APKDDP
+211 
-217 KHNARWYERYTDEE
+217 
-231 LEAKIKPL
+231 
-239 AEAGNASKCQF
+239 
-250 VYALHP
+250 
-256 FMSSAINQ
+256 
-264 SNYSEKIEQLK
+264 
-275 AKFEQVIGAGVRQIA
+275 
-290 VLADDAGVPD
+290 
-300 KDPQLYVTLMTDLTN
+300 
-315 WVSSEEMQ
+315 
-323 SKYPGLKVIIPFCP
+323 
-337 NDYMGNGS
+337 
-345 SDQFQTLKKL
+345 
-355 PDTVPLVV
+355 

-370 EVSSEFTTNF
+370 EVTDNF
-380 TNNAGRGPYMW
+380 TNTFYNNVGRGPYMW
-391 INWPCSDNSKRHL
+391 INWPCTDNSKRHL

-416 VDPSNI
+416 VSPEKI

-440 FGNACYSWNIWKED
+440 FGNACYSWNIWTED
-454 EAEQAWE
+454 EADQAWE

-467 DHETYEETDASNA
+467 DHETYVETDASNA
-480 LKELSKHMINQNMD
+480 LKEMSKHMINQNMD
-494 DRVTALQE
+494 SRVTALQE
-502 SEVLKAQLDEFKTK
+502 SVVLKDTLNAFKTK

-523 TEDIEAMRAEFQ
+523 TEDIETMRAEFQ

-570 DLLLNALDAYYVD
+570 ELLLNALDAYYVD

-640 LSVDPTKVITTPIWS
+640 LTVDPTKIITTPITNRDTPTGS
-655 FGDSFWNGTKLANL
+655 LSNVL
-669 YDGNEN
+669 DGNES
-675 TETVSSEEIKS
+675 TEVVYKNPNQIFVNDYIGVTYSRAIEIHDVKF
-686 GDYVGLTF
+686 V
-694 SRGISID
+694 
-701 SAAFLTGRSGNL
+701 TGTTANPK
-713 ADTFGACKLEY
+713 DTFTNAVLEY
-724 TTDGTTWQTVEKY
+724 TEDGTTWKQVPDVAEF
-737 GSLTGSATNHDFTF
+737 TGNKAILEAHN
-751 TDLNLTNVRG
+751 LNLTAKGIR
-761 LRMTATANNA
+761 LRATTQRDNT
-771 KWLGVREIYINEVPE
+771 WFGVREIYVNDLPE
-786 KEDVETSLSGT
+786 EEIPDSNAPLTGTVQKTSGYAVYEGPETKLTDGNDDT
-797 YEYTSRW
+797 YVWYSTP
-804 TVYAGNTDNLKD
+804 GNISKAN
-816 NSDTSDIEF
+816 
-825 DTGAD
+825 
-830 DNTVVGD
+830 D
-837 YIGITLSEAQKIGTV
+837 YIGLDLGSVQKIGRV
-852 RIVVGGQRVGSNKWK
+852 RIVVGSSDGNADKWV
-867 KYHIAYSTE
+867 KYHVSYSENGTDWQNLPE
-876 ASGDNWIT
+876 SSAQIVDVDLEGAS
-884 LKTGITGGAVD
+884 
-895 ANTGIITGKDN
+895 
-906 EKDTLVI
+906 
-913 DFGGVEAR
+913 AR
-921 RIRLVNDE
+921 YIRLVNDE
-929 QRHAWVLFSEFQVH
+929 QVNKWCRFSEFQVY

-951 VICTDRWT
+951 VICTGRWT

-967 LLDGN
+967 LLDGD
-972 DNTFVWYDPD
+972 DNTFIWYDPD
-982 GSDNSTDDDSL
+982 GSGNTTGDDSL
-993 VGDYIGLDLGEVKQV
+993 VGDYIGLDLGKAKQV
-1008 GKVRFVIGHDGG
+1008 GEVRFVIGNSGG

-1029 FTAQENPDLTSSED
+1029 FTAEAEPDFSSASED
-1043 WTTVQSFIGADSG
+1043 WTTVQSFTGADSG

-1071 VRMVNDERCGCWV
+1071 VRMVNDEQCGCWI

-1128 AMPITL
+1128 ALPITL
-1134 AKGEYIGIA
+1134 APGKYIGIA

-1160 ALTLKAGANLEE
+1160 ALTLKAGANLDE
-1172 MNPYTKG
+1172 MNAYTEG
-1179 GVDARYVYLENEST
+1179 GVDARYVYLVNESQN
-1193 SDVVFTLNELALTI
+1193 DVTFTLNELALTI
-1207 EEIQDIHLLS
+1207 DEI
-1217 TSGLAVQNSSKD
+1217 SGITLVGVEGLEVNQAYKDSD
-1229 AEALGEAWKWFD
+1229 AELTGTYTNWFD
-1241 GNVNTEATFARAQTE
+1241 GNVNTAAGFSRYQKTN
-1256 GGTIVF
+1256 GTITF
-1262 DLGQLRSI
+1262 DLGQSREITSVEALVQDSQI
-1270 QKIELLLRDAQWDY
+1270 NY
-1284 IRSGV
+1284 IRKGV
-1289 VEVAADTN
+1289 IEVAASLD
-1297 GSWTPVVTIDKMGSD
+1297 GEWTSVVTIDKYA
-1312 GNAYN
+1312 GNTYDDYT
-1317 ENSAGSVAWGTT
+1317 AGSVGWGEAS
-1329 NSTYPNY
+1329 STYPNF
-1336 RSYVGELE
+1336 RSYLGTLDEPV
-1344 TAVNARYLRIRITA
+1344 TARYLRIRITA
-1358 TYSHRWIC
+1358 DYNHRFIN

-1378 PSSSNP
+1378 PSTSNP
-1384 TFVADPN
+1384 TFVADPP
-1391 EVSAEY
+1391 EVSANY

-1411 KPNMEGRTSGSLIY
+1411 KPNMEGRESGSLIY
-1425 KLSDKVAI
+1425 KLSDKVEI

-1453 GVASTNALASVSEA
+1453 GVASTNALMSVSKA
-1467 AQAGEWVKIGTLTEP
+1467 ARAGEWVKLGTLTES

-1491 ESIYEIKLE
+1491 ESIYEIKIT
-1500 WVNVS
+1500 WGNVT
-1505 PLFYE
+1505 PLIYE
-1510 IALIP
+1510 IVLIP
-1515 RGVLEVDT
+1515 RGALAVDATQLT
-1523 AELEAL
+1523 ALVAQCGEIEQEDENKYDA
-1529 LNRFEEVKEA
+1529 V
-1539 EAYLY
+1539 
-1544 EAEALAAYNAARA
+1544 ALAAYQEARQAAQDMLKA
-1557 QAENIVTQV
+1557 VAEGTVQ
-1566 EAGSVTSQAI
+1566 SQAQ

-1584 NNAYRTLVNS
+1584 NSAHRALLNS
-1594 VVTIDAAKL
+1594 VNDLATAKEQL
-1603 HLNNLL
+1603 TALKN
-1609 ESYQEEA
+1609 SYQEED
-1616 YTANS
+1616 YTSNS
-1621 WTQFISSEAY
+1621 WSQFTG
-1631 SDAREALNSND
+1631 SDAYKN
-1642 FEIVKAA
+1642 VAA
-1649 VSGLLDEAEQ
+1649 VLAGNSLNNIKDATQALLDAAEQ

>member
-89 DAAENAQLIVEIYD
+89 DAAENAQLIVEIYSET
-103 ADGTNNA
+103 GNNA
-110 IFGSLDDTLF
+110 IFGDVNASLF

-149 TTLQQILDQATGGVV
+149 TTLQQILDQTTGGVV

-275 AKFEQVIGAGVRQIA
+275 AKFEQVMVAGVRQIA

-300 KDPQLYVTLMTDLTN
+300 DDPQLYVKLMTDLTE
-315 WVSSEEMQ
+315 WVSSADMQ
-323 SKYPGLKVIIPFCP
+323 EKYPGLKVIIPFCP

-345 SDQFQTLKKL
+345 SAQFQTLKNL
-355 PDTVPLVV
+355 PETVPLVV

-440 FGNACYSWNIWKED
+440 FGNACYSWNIWTED
-454 EAEQAWE
+454 EADQAWE

-502 SEVLKAQLDEFKTK
+502 SVVLKDTLNAFKTK

-523 TEDIEAMRAEFQ
+523 TEDIETMRAEFQ

-640 LSVDPTKVITTPIWS
+640 LSVDPTKVIATPVTNRENPTGS
-655 FGDSFWNGTKLANL
+655 LSNVL
-669 YDGNEN
+669 DGNES
-675 TETVSSEEIKS
+675 TEVVYKNPNQIFVDDYIGVTYSRAIEIHDVKF
-686 GDYVGLTF
+686 V
-694 SRGISID
+694 
-701 SAAFLTGRSGNL
+701 TGTTANPN
-713 ADTFGACKLEY
+713 DTFTNAVLEY
-724 TTDGTTWQTVEKY
+724 TADGKTWEAVPGVAEF
-737 GSLTGSATNHDFTF
+737 TGNKAILEAHN
-751 TDLNLTNVRG
+751 LNLTAKGIR
-761 LRMTATANNA
+761 LRATIQRDNT
-771 KWLGVREIYINEVPE
+771 WFGIREIYVNDLPE
-786 KEDVETSLSGT
+786 EEIPDSNAPLTGTVQKTSGYAVYEGPETKLTDGKDDT
-797 YEYTSRW
+797 YVWYSNPGDASN
-804 TVYAGNTDNLKD
+804 VN
-816 NSDTSDIEF
+816 
-825 DTGAD
+825 
-830 DNTVVGD
+830 D
-837 YIGITLSEAQKIGTV
+837 YIGLDLGGVYQIGRV
-852 RIVVGGQRVGSNKWK
+852 RVVVGHDGTSGDKWK
-867 KYHIAYSTE
+867 QYHIAYSEDGTTWE
-876 ASGDNWIT
+876 HLSSI
-884 LKTGITGGAVD
+884 IGAE
-895 ANTGIITGKDN
+895 TGKD
-906 EKDTLVI
+906 I
-913 DFGGVEAR
+913 VEVDLQGAR
-921 RIRLVNDE
+921 ARYVRIIND
-929 QRHAWVLFSEFQVH
+929 AYKKVWCYFSEFQVY
-943 PYVEDHTE
+943 PYVEDHTS
-951 VICTDRWT
+951 IIRTDRWT

-982 GSDNSTDDDSL
+982 GSDNSTGDDSL
-993 VGDYIGLDLGEVKQV
+993 VGDYIGLNLGEVKQV

-1029 FTAQENPDLTSSED
+1029 FTAEAEPDFSSASED
-1043 WTTVQSFIGADSG
+1043 WTTVHSFTGAASG

-1071 VRMVNDERCGCWV
+1071 VRMVNDEQCGCWV

-1094 DAAKDSAPYVFTNS
+1094 NPATDSAPYVFTNS

-1128 AMPITL
+1128 ALPITL
-1134 AKGEYIGIA
+1134 APGEYIGIA
-1143 LDRITHLSNI
+1143 LDRITHLSDI
-1153 TVNDNTD
+1153 TVNDNTN
-1160 ALTLKAGANLEE
+1160 ALTLKAGANLDE
-1172 MNPYTKG
+1172 MNAYTEG
-1179 GVDARYVYLENEST
+1179 GVDARYVYLVNESQN
-1193 SDVVFTLNELALTI
+1193 DVTFTLNELALTI
-1207 EEIQDIHLLS
+1207 DEI
-1217 TSGLAVQNSSKD
+1217 SGITLVGVEGLEVNQAYKDSD
-1229 AEALGEAWKWFD
+1229 AELTGTYTNWFD
-1241 GNVNTEATFARAQTE
+1241 GNVNTAAGFSRYQKTN
-1256 GGTIVF
+1256 GTITF
-1262 DLGQLRSI
+1262 DLGQSREITSVEALVQDSQI
-1270 QKIELLLRDAQWDY
+1270 NY
-1284 IRSGV
+1284 IRKGV
-1289 VEVAADTN
+1289 IEVAASLD
-1297 GSWTPVVTIDKMGSD
+1297 GEWTSVVTIDKYA
-1312 GNAYN
+1312 GNTYDDYT
-1317 ENSAGSVAWGTT
+1317 AGSVGWGEAS
-1329 NSTYPNY
+1329 STYPNF
-1336 RSYVGELE
+1336 RSYLGTLDEPV
-1344 TAVNARYLRIRITA
+1344 TARYLRIRITA
-1358 TYSHRWIC
+1358 DYNHRFIN

-1378 PSSSNP
+1378 PSTSNP
-1384 TFVADPN
+1384 TFVVDPP
-1391 EVSAEY
+1391 EVSEEY

-1411 KPNMEGRTSGSLIY
+1411 KPNMEGRESGSLIY
-1425 KLSDKVAI
+1425 KLSDKVEI

-1453 GVASTNALASVSEA
+1453 GVASTNALMSVSKA
-1467 AQAGEWVKIGTLTEP
+1467 ARAGEWVKLGTLTES

-1491 ESIYEIKLE
+1491 ESIYEIKIT
-1500 WVNVS
+1500 WGNVT
-1505 PLFYE
+1505 PLIYE
-1510 IALIP
+1510 IVLIP
-1515 RGVLEVDT
+1515 RGALAVDATQLT
-1523 AELEAL
+1523 ALVAQCGEIEQEDENKYDA
-1529 LNRFEEVKEA
+1529 V
-1539 EAYLY
+1539 
-1544 EAEALAAYNAARA
+1544 ALAAYQEARKAAQDMLKA
-1557 QAENIVTQV
+1557 VAEGTVQ
-1566 EAGSVTSQAI
+1566 SQAQ

-1584 NNAYRTLVNS
+1584 NSAHRALLNS
-1594 VVTIDAAKL
+1594 VNDLATAKEQL
-1603 HLNNLL
+1603 TALKN
-1609 ESYQEEA
+1609 SYQEED
-1616 YTANS
+1616 YTSNS
-1621 WTQFISSEAY
+1621 WSQFTG
-1631 SDAREALNSND
+1631 SDAYKN
-1642 FEIVKAA
+1642 VAA
-1649 VSGLLDEAEQ
+1649 VLAGNSLNNIKDATQALLDAAEQ

-1665 DLTKLHKL
+1665 DITKLNEL

-1814 FTDVKVGTWYYDAV
+1814 FTDVKVGSWYYDAV
-1828 AFVYENGLMQGTSAT
+1828 TFVFENGLMQGTSAT

>member
-78 LSHGGLTMSRV
+78 LSHGGLTMNQV

-149 TTLQQILDQATGGVV
+149 TTLQQILDQTTGGVV

-217 KHNARWYERYTDEE
+217 KHNARWYELYTDEE

-264 SNYSEKIEQLK
+264 LNYSEKIEQLK

-300 KDPQLYVTLMTDLTN
+300 DDPQLYVKLMTDLTE
-315 WVSSEEMQ
+315 WVSSADMQ
-323 SKYPGLKVIIPFCP
+323 EKYPGLKVIIPFCP

-345 SDQFQTLKKL
+345 SDQFQTLKQL

-404 IMGGYTTFLHPG
+404 IMGGYITFLHPG

-640 LSVDPTKVITTPIWS
+640 LSVDPTKVIATPVTNRENPTGS
-655 FGDSFWNGTKLANL
+655 LSNVL
-669 YDGNEN
+669 DGNES
-675 TETVSSEEIKS
+675 TEVVYKNPNQIFVNDYIGVTYSRAIEIHDVKF
-686 GDYVGLTF
+686 V
-694 SRGISID
+694 
-701 SAAFLTGRSGNL
+701 TGTTANPK
-713 ADTFGACKLEY
+713 DTFTNAVLEY
-724 TTDGTTWQTVEKY
+724 TEDGTTWKQVPDVAEF
-737 GSLTGSATNHDFTF
+737 TGNKAILEAHN
-751 TDLNLTNVRG
+751 LNLTAKGIR
-761 LRMTATANNA
+761 LRATIQRDNT
-771 KWLGVREIYINEVPE
+771 WFGVREIYVNDLPE
-786 KEDVETSLSGT
+786 EEIPDSNAPLTGTVQKTSGYAVYEGPETKLTDGKDDT
-797 YEYTSRW
+797 YVWYSNPGDASN
-804 TVYAGNTDNLKD
+804 VN
-816 NSDTSDIEF
+816 
-825 DTGAD
+825 
-830 DNTVVGD
+830 D
-837 YIGITLSEAQKIGTV
+837 YIGLDLGGVYQIGRV
-852 RIVVGGQRVGSNKWK
+852 RVVVGHDGTSGDKWK
-867 KYHIAYSTE
+867 QYHIAYSEDGTTWE
-876 ASGDNWIT
+876 HLSSISG
-884 LKTGITGGAVD
+884 AE
-895 ANTGIITGKDN
+895 TGKD
-906 EKDTLVI
+906 I
-913 DFGGVEAR
+913 VEVDLEGAR
-921 RIRLVNDE
+921 AQYVRIIND
-929 QRHAWVLFSEFQVH
+929 AYKKVWCYFSEFQVY
-943 PYVEDHTE
+943 PYVEDQTSIIRTE
-951 VICTDRWT
+951 LWSVH
-959 VYQGSESN
+959 QGSESN

-982 GSDNSTDDDSL
+982 GGSNPNEDDSL
-993 VGDYIGLDLGEVKQV
+993 VGDYIGLNLGEVKQV

-1029 FTAQENPDLTSSED
+1029 FTAQENPDLTSSEG
-1043 WTTVQSFIGADSG
+1043 WSTVQSFTGAASG

-1071 VRMVNDERCGCWV
+1071 VRMVNDEQCGCWI

-1108 TTAGVGAYG
+1108 TTAGVGTYG
-1117 QKTEDRVTLSK
+1117 QKTEERATLSK
-1128 AMPITL
+1128 ALPITL
-1134 AKGEYIGIA
+1134 APSEYIGIA

-1160 ALTLKAGANLEE
+1160 ALTLKAGANLKE
-1172 MNPYTKG
+1172 MNPYTEG
-1179 GVDARYVYLENEST
+1179 GVDARYVYLVNEGEDAVT
-1193 SDVVFTLNELALTI
+1193 FTLSELALTI

-1378 PSSSNP
+1378 PSTSNP
-1384 TFVADPN
+1384 TFVADPP
-1391 EVSAEY
+1391 EVSEEY

-1411 KPNMEGRTSGSLIY
+1411 KPNMEGRESGSLIY
-1425 KLSDKVAI
+1425 KLSDKVEI

-1453 GVASTNALASVSEA
+1453 GVASTNALMSVSKA
-1467 AQAGEWVKIGTLTEP
+1467 ARAEEWVKLGTLTES

-1491 ESIYEIKLE
+1491 ESIYEIKIT
-1500 WVNVS
+1500 WGNVT
-1505 PLFYE
+1505 PLIYE
-1510 IALIP
+1510 IVLIP
-1515 RGVLEVDT
+1515 RGALAVDATQLT
-1523 AELEAL
+1523 ALVAQCGEIEQEDENKYDA
-1529 LNRFEEVKEA
+1529 V
-1539 EAYLY
+1539 
-1544 EAEALAAYNAARA
+1544 ALAAYQEARQAAQDMLKA
-1557 QAENIVTQV
+1557 VAEGTVQ
-1566 EAGSVTSQAI
+1566 SQAQ
-1576 VNEAYAKL
+1576 VNEAYALL
-1584 NNAYRTLVNS
+1584 NSAHRALLNS
-1594 VVTIDAAKL
+1594 VNDLATAKEQL
-1603 HLNNLL
+1603 TALKN
-1609 ESYQEEA
+1609 SYQEED
-1616 YTANS
+1616 YTSNS
-1621 WTQFISSEAY
+1621 WSQFTG
-1631 SDAREALNSND
+1631 SDAYKNVATVLAGNNLTA
-1642 FEIVKAA
+1642 IKAA
-1649 VSGLLDEAEQ
+1649 TQALLNEAEQ

-1665 DLTKLHKL
+1665 DLTKLHEL

-1752 STLEAITAIK
+1752 STLEPITAIR
-1762 GTTIKLKDYVPI
+1762 GTTIKLKDYVPT

-1877 VANDAWYADAVI
+1877 VTNSAWYADAVI

>member
-78 LSHGGLTMSRV
+78 LSHGGLTMNQV

-110 IFGSLDDTLF
+110 IFGTTVDSTLF
-120 AKIDA
+120 TKIDA

-130 AGSKVGV
+130 AGNKVGV

-149 TTLQQILDQATGGVV
+149 TTLQQILDQTTGGVV

-275 AKFEQVIGAGVRQIA
+275 AKFEQVMVAGVRQIA
-290 VLADDAGVPD
+290 VLADDAGNQGND
-300 KDPQLYVTLMTDLTN
+300 LYIQLMTDLVN
-315 WVSSEEMQ
+315 WVSSDEMQ
-323 SKYPGLKVIIPFCP
+323 EKYPGLKTTIPFCP
-337 NDYMGNGS
+337 VQYGGNGES
-345 SDQFQTLKKL
+345 WMSGMPQE
-355 PDTVPLVV
+355 VPIVM

-370 EVSSEFTTNF
+370 EVTDNF
-380 TNNAGRGPYMW
+380 TNTFYNNVGRGPYMW
-391 INWPCSDNSKRHL
+391 INWPCTDNSKRHL

-416 VDPSNI
+416 VSPEKI

-440 FGNACYSWNIWKED
+440 FGNACYSWNIWTED
-454 EAEQAWE
+454 EADQAWE

-467 DHETYEETDASNA
+467 DHETYVETDASNA
-480 LKELSKHMINQNMD
+480 LKEMSKHMINQNMD
-494 DRVTALQE
+494 SRVTALQE
-502 SEVLKAQLDEFKTK
+502 SVVLKDTLNAFKTK

-523 TEDIEAMRAEFQ
+523 TEDIETMRAEFQ

-570 DLLLNALDAYYVD
+570 DLLLNALDAYYVN
-583 NNAGLVPDY
+583 NNAGIVPDY
-592 YTQAQAKLEQAETH
+592 YTQAQAKLEAAETH
-606 GFWYIDHTEYAE
+606 GFWYVDHTEYAE

-640 LSVDPTKVITTPIWS
+640 LTVDPTKVIATPVTNRENPTGS
-655 FGDSFWNGTKLANL
+655 LSNVL
-669 YDGNEN
+669 DGNES
-675 TETVSSEEIKS
+675 TEVVYKNPNQIFVDDYIGVTYSRAIEIHDVKF
-686 GDYVGLTF
+686 V
-694 SRGISID
+694 
-701 SAAFLTGRSGNL
+701 TGTTANPK
-713 ADTFGACKLEY
+713 DTFTNAVLEY
-724 TTDGTTWQTVEKY
+724 TEDGTTWKQVPDVAEFIGNKAI
-737 GSLTGSATNHDFTF
+737 LEAHN
-751 TDLNLTNVRG
+751 LNLTAKGIR
-761 LRMTATANNA
+761 LRATIQRDNT
-771 KWLGVREIYINEVPE
+771 WFGIREIYVNDLPEEEIPDSNAPLTGTVQKTSGYAVYEGPETKLTDGNDDTYVWYSTPGNASNIN
-786 KEDVETSLSGT
+786 
-797 YEYTSRW
+797 
-804 TVYAGNTDNLKD
+804 
-816 NSDTSDIEF
+816 
-825 DTGAD
+825 
-830 DNTVVGD
+830 D
-837 YIGITLSEAQKIGTV
+837 YIGLDLGGVYSIGRV
-852 RIVVGGQRVGSNKWK
+852 RVVVGHDGTSGDKWK
-867 KYHIAYSTE
+867 EYHIAYSENGTTWE
-876 ASGDNWIT
+876 HLSS
-884 LKTGITGGAVD
+884 ITGAE
-895 ANTGIITGKDN
+895 TGKD
-906 EKDTLVI
+906 I
-913 DFGGVEAR
+913 VEVDLQGAR
-921 RIRLVNDE
+921 ARYVRIIND
-929 QRHAWVLFSEFQVH
+929 AYKKVWCYFSEFQVY

-951 VICTDRWT
+951 VICTGRWT

-967 LLDGN
+967 LLDGD
-972 DNTFVWYDPD
+972 DNTFIWYDPD
-982 GSDNSTDDDSL
+982 GSGNTTGDDSL

-1029 FTAQENPDLTSSED
+1029 FTAEAELDFSSASED

-1071 VRMVNDERCGCWV
+1071 VRMVNDEQCGCWI

-1128 AMPITL
+1128 ALPITL
-1134 AKGEYIGIA
+1134 APGEYIGIA
-1143 LDRITHLSNI
+1143 LDRITHLSDI

-1160 ALTLKAGANLEE
+1160 ALTLKASANLDE
-1172 MNPYTKG
+1172 MNAYTDG
-1179 GVDARYVYLENEST
+1179 SVDARYVYLVNEGT
-1193 SDVVFTLNELALTI
+1193 DDVTFILGELALTI
-1207 EEIQDIHLLS
+1207 DEI
-1217 TSGLAVQNSSKD
+1217 SGITLVGVEGLEVNQAYKDSD
-1229 AEALGEAWKWFD
+1229 AELTGTYTNWFD
-1241 GNVNTEATFARAQTE
+1241 GNVNTAAGFSRYQKTN
-1256 GGTIVF
+1256 GTITF
-1262 DLGQLRSI
+1262 DLGQSREITSVEALVQDSQI
-1270 QKIELLLRDAQWDY
+1270 IY
-1284 IRSGV
+1284 IRKGV
-1289 VEVAADTN
+1289 IEVAASLD
-1297 GSWTPVVTIDKMGSD
+1297 GEWTSVVTIDKYA
-1312 GNAYN
+1312 GNTYDDYT
-1317 ENSAGSVAWGTT
+1317 AGSVGWGEAS
-1329 NSTYPNY
+1329 STYPNF
-1336 RSYVGELE
+1336 RSYLGTLDEPV
-1344 TAVNARYLRIRITA
+1344 TARYLRIRITA
-1358 TYSHRWIC
+1358 DYNYRFIN

-1378 PSSSNP
+1378 PSTSNP
-1384 TFVADPN
+1384 TFVADPP
-1391 EVSAEY
+1391 EVSEEY

-1411 KPNMEGRTSGSLIY
+1411 KPNMEGRESGSLIY
-1425 KLSDKVAI
+1425 KLSDKVEI

-1453 GVASTNALASVSEA
+1453 GVASTNALMSVSKA
-1467 AQAGEWVKIGTLTEP
+1467 ARVGEWVKLGTLTES

-1491 ESIYEIKLE
+1491 ESIYEIKIT
-1500 WVNVS
+1500 WGNVS
-1505 PLFYE
+1505 PLIYE

-1515 RGVLEVDT
+1515 RGVLAVDKTQLASLVEQCEEIVQQDESKYDAT
-1523 AELEAL
+1523 ALSAYREA
-1529 LNRFEEVKEA
+1529 RKA
-1539 EAYLY
+1539 AQDI
-1544 EAEALAAYNAARA
+1544 LAGTV
-1557 QAENIVTQV
+1557 Q
-1566 EAGSVTSQAI
+1566 SQAQ
-1576 VNEAYAKL
+1576 VNEAYALL
-1584 NNAYRTLVNS
+1584 NSAHRALLNS
-1594 VVTIDAAKL
+1594 VNDLATAKEQL
-1603 HLNNLL
+1603 TALKN
-1609 ESYQEEA
+1609 SYQEED
-1616 YTANS
+1616 YTSNS
-1621 WTQFISSEAY
+1621 WSQFTG
-1631 SDAREALNSND
+1631 SDAYKNVATVLAGNNLTA
-1642 FEIVKAA
+1642 IKAA
-1649 VSGLLDEAEQ
+1649 TQALLNEAEQ

-1665 DLTKLHKL
+1665 DLTKLNEL
-1673 LASIEKLNASDYTS
+1673 LASIEKLNGSDYTTE
-1687 ASYDALQAVVEE
+1687 SYEALQKVVEE

>member
-1 MKWRKFLAILLVL
+1 MKWRKILAILLVL

-28 DEDTEE
+28 DGEMEE
-34 TEYELYPL
+34 AEYELYPL

-53 NLPSTVNAYFGAG
+53 NLPSTVNAYFDDG
-66 IDTYTVDRAEQA
+66 IDKYTVDRAEQA

-89 DAAENAQLIVEIYD
+89 DAAENAQLIVEIYSET
-103 ADGTNNA
+103 GNNA
-110 IFGSLDDTLF
+110 IFGDVNASLF

-149 TTLQQILDQATGGVV
+149 TTLQQILDQTTGGVV

-196 LMRWAGNFKLNSYFY
+196 LMRWAGNFKLNSCFY

-275 AKFEQVIGAGVRQIA
+275 AKFEQVMGAGVRQIA

-300 KDPQLYVTLMTDLTN
+300 EDPQLYVTLMTDLTN

-404 IMGGYTTFLHPG
+404 IMGGYITFLHPG

-440 FGNACYSWNIWKED
+440 FGNACYSWNIWTED

-640 LSVDPTKVITTPIWS
+640 LSVDPTKVIATPVTNRENPTGS
-655 FGDSFWNGTKLANL
+655 LSNVF
-669 YDGNEN
+669 DGNES
-675 TETVSSEEIKS
+675 TEVVYKNPNQIFVDDYIGVTYSRAIEIHDVKF
-686 GDYVGLTF
+686 V
-694 SRGISID
+694 
-701 SAAFLTGRSGNL
+701 TGTTANPK
-713 ADTFGACKLEY
+713 DTFTNAVLEY
-724 TTDGTTWQTVEKY
+724 TEDGTTWKQVPDVAEF
-737 GSLTGSATNHDFTF
+737 TGNKAILEAHN
-751 TDLNLTNVRG
+751 LNLTAKGIR
-761 LRMTATANNA
+761 LRATIQRDNT
-771 KWLGVREIYINEVPE
+771 WFGVREIYVNDLPE
-786 KEDVETSLSGT
+786 EEDPGIQPLSGT
-797 YEYTSRW
+797 VQKTSGYGVYTGPE
-804 TVYAGNTDNLKD
+804 TKLTDGND
-816 NSDTSDIEF
+816 DTYVWYSTPGDISK
-825 DTGAD
+825 A
-830 DNTVVGD
+830 ND
-837 YIGITLSEAQKIGTV
+837 YIGLDLGSVQKIGRV
-852 RIVVGGQRVGSNKWK
+852 RIVVGSSDGNADKWV
-867 KYHIAYSTE
+867 KYHVSYSENGTDWQNLPE
-876 ASGDNWIT
+876 SSAQIVDVDLEGAS
-884 LKTGITGGAVD
+884 
-895 ANTGIITGKDN
+895 
-906 EKDTLVI
+906 
-913 DFGGVEAR
+913 AR
-921 RIRLVNDE
+921 YIRLVNDE
-929 QRHAWVLFSEFQVH
+929 QVSKWCRFSEFQVY

-951 VICTDRWT
+951 VIRTDRWT

-982 GSDNSTDDDSL
+982 GSDNSTGDDSL
-993 VGDYIGLDLGEVKQV
+993 VGDYIGLNLGEVKQV

-1029 FTAQENPDLTSSED
+1029 FTAKTNPNFSTSED
-1043 WTTVQSFIGADSG
+1043 WTTVQSFTGAASG

-1071 VRMVNDERCGCWV
+1071 VRMVNDEQCGCWI

-1094 DAAKDSAPYVFTNS
+1094 DASKDSAPYVFTNS

-1128 AMPITL
+1128 ALPITL
-1134 AKGEYIGIA
+1134 APSEYIGIA

-1153 TVNDNTD
+1153 TVNDNTN
-1160 ALTLKAGANLEE
+1160 ALTLKAGANLDE
-1172 MNPYTKG
+1172 MNAYTEG
-1179 GVDARYVYLENEST
+1179 GVDARYVYLVNESQN
-1193 SDVVFTLNELALTI
+1193 DVTFTLNELALTI
-1207 EEIQDIHLLS
+1207 DEI
-1217 TSGLAVQNSSKD
+1217 SGITLVGVEGLEVNQAYKDSD
-1229 AEALGEAWKWFD
+1229 AELTGTYTNWFD
-1241 GNVNTEATFARAQTE
+1241 GNVNTAAGFSRYQKTN
-1256 GGTIVF
+1256 GTITF
-1262 DLGQLRSI
+1262 DLGQSREITSVEALVQDSQI
-1270 QKIELLLRDAQWDY
+1270 NY
-1284 IRSGV
+1284 IRKGV
-1289 VEVAADTN
+1289 IEVAASLD
-1297 GSWTPVVTIDKMGSD
+1297 GEWTSVVTIDKYA
-1312 GNAYN
+1312 GNTYDDYT
-1317 ENSAGSVAWGTT
+1317 AGSVGWGEAS
-1329 NSTYPNY
+1329 STYPNF
-1336 RSYVGELE
+1336 RSYLGTLDEPV
-1344 TAVNARYLRIRITA
+1344 TARYLRIRITA
-1358 TYSHRWIC
+1358 DYNHRFIN

-1384 TFVADPN
+1384 TFVADPA
-1391 EVSAEY
+1391 EVSEEY

-1411 KPNMEGRTSGSLIY
+1411 KPNMEGRESGSLIY
-1425 KLSDKVAI
+1425 KLSDKVEI

-1453 GVASTNALASVSEA
+1453 GVASTNALMSVSKA
-1467 AQAGEWVKIGTLTEP
+1467 ARAGEWVKLGTLTES

-1491 ESIYEIKLE
+1491 ESIYEIKIT
-1500 WVNVS
+1500 WGNVT
-1505 PLFYE
+1505 PLIYE
-1510 IALIP
+1510 IVLIP
-1515 RGVLEVDT
+1515 RGALAVDATQLT
-1523 AELEAL
+1523 ALVAQCGEIEQKDENKYDA
-1529 LNRFEEVKEA
+1529 V
-1539 EAYLY
+1539 
-1544 EAEALAAYNAARA
+1544 ALAAYQEARQAAQDMLKA
-1557 QAENIVTQV
+1557 VAEGTVQ
-1566 EAGSVTSQAI
+1566 SQAQ

-1584 NNAYRTLVNS
+1584 NSAHRALLNS
-1594 VVTIDAAKL
+1594 VNDLATAKEQL
-1603 HLNNLL
+1603 TALKN
-1609 ESYQEEA
+1609 SYQEED
-1616 YTANS
+1616 YTSNS
-1621 WTQFISSEAY
+1621 WSQFTG
-1631 SDAREALNSND
+1631 SDAYKNVATVLAGNNLTA
-1642 FEIVKAA
+1642 IKAA
-1649 VSGLLDEAEQ
+1649 TQALLNEAEQ

-1665 DLTKLHKL
+1665 DLTKLHEL

-1953 VEEGIVTGKGGN
+1953 VEEGIVTGKGGS

>member
-78 LSHGGLTMSRV
+78 LSHGGLTMNQV

-110 IFGSLDDTLF
+110 IFGTTVDSTLF
-120 AKIDA
+120 TKIDA

-130 AGSKVGV
+130 AGNKVGV

-264 SNYSEKIEQLK
+264 SNYSEKIELLK
-275 AKFEQVIGAGVRQIA
+275 AKFEQVMGAGVRQIA

-300 KDPQLYVTLMTDLTN
+300 DDPQLYVKLMIDLTE
-315 WVSSEEMQ
+315 WVSSADMQ
-323 SKYPGLKVIIPFCP
+323 EKYPGLKVIIPFCP

-355 PDTVPLVV
+355 PETVPLVV

-440 FGNACYSWNIWKED
+440 FGNACYSWNIWTED
-454 EAEQAWE
+454 EADQAWE

-640 LSVDPTKVITTPIWS
+640 LSVDPTKVIATPVTNRENPTGS
-655 FGDSFWNGTKLANL
+655 LSNVF
-669 YDGNEN
+669 DGNES
-675 TETVSSEEIKS
+675 TEVVYKNPNQIFVDDYIGVTYSRAIEIHDVKF
-686 GDYVGLTF
+686 V
-694 SRGISID
+694 
-701 SAAFLTGRSGNL
+701 TGTTANPK
-713 ADTFGACKLEY
+713 DTFTNAVLEY
-724 TTDGTTWQTVEKY
+724 TEDGTTWKQVPDVAEF
-737 GSLTGSATNHDFTF
+737 TGNKAILEAHN
-751 TDLNLTNVRG
+751 LNLTAKGIR
-761 LRMTATANNA
+761 LRATIQRDNT
-771 KWLGVREIYINEVPE
+771 WFGVREIYVNDLPE
-786 KEDVETSLSGT
+786 EEDPGIQPLSGT
-797 YEYTSRW
+797 VQKTSGYGVYTGPE
-804 TVYAGNTDNLKD
+804 TKLTDGND
-816 NSDTSDIEF
+816 DTYVWYSTPGDISK
-825 DTGAD
+825 A
-830 DNTVVGD
+830 ND
-837 YIGITLSEAQKIGTV
+837 YIGLDLGSVQKIGRV
-852 RIVVGGQRVGSNKWK
+852 RIVVGSSDGNADKWV
-867 KYHIAYSTE
+867 KYHVSYSENGTDWQNLPE
-876 ASGDNWIT
+876 SSAQIVDVDLEGAS
-884 LKTGITGGAVD
+884 
-895 ANTGIITGKDN
+895 
-906 EKDTLVI
+906 
-913 DFGGVEAR
+913 AR
-921 RIRLVNDE
+921 YIRLVNDE
-929 QRHAWVLFSEFQVH
+929 QVSKWCRFSEFQVY

-951 VICTDRWT
+951 VIRTDRWT

-982 GSDNSTDDDSL
+982 GSDNSTGDDSL
-993 VGDYIGLDLGEVKQV
+993 VGDYIGLNLGEVKQV

-1029 FTAQENPDLTSSED
+1029 FTAKTNPNFSTSED
-1043 WTTVQSFIGADSG
+1043 WTTVQSFTGAASG

-1071 VRMVNDERCGCWV
+1071 VRMVNDEQCGCWI

-1094 DAAKDSAPYVFTNS
+1094 DASKDSAPYVFTNS
-1108 TTAGVGAYG
+1108 TTAGDGAYG
-1117 QKTEDRVTLSK
+1117 QKTEEQVTLSK
-1128 AMPITL
+1128 ALPITL
-1134 AKGEYIGIA
+1134 APGKYIGIA

-1160 ALTLKAGANLEE
+1160 ALTLKAGANLDE
-1172 MNPYTKG
+1172 MNAYTEG
-1179 GVDARYVYLENEST
+1179 GVDARYVYLVNESQN
-1193 SDVVFTLNELALTI
+1193 DVTFTLNELALTI
-1207 EEIQDIHLLS
+1207 DEI
-1217 TSGLAVQNSSKD
+1217 SGITLVGVEGLEVNQAYKDSD
-1229 AEALGEAWKWFD
+1229 AELTGTYTNWFD
-1241 GNVNTEATFARAQTE
+1241 GNVNTAVGFSRYQKTN
-1256 GGTIVF
+1256 GTITF
-1262 DLGQLRSI
+1262 DLGQSREITSVEALVQDSQI
-1270 QKIELLLRDAQWDY
+1270 NY
-1284 IRSGV
+1284 IRKGV
-1289 VEVAADTN
+1289 IEVAASLD
-1297 GSWTPVVTIDKMGSD
+1297 GEWTSVVTIDKYA
-1312 GNAYN
+1312 GNTYDDYT
-1317 ENSAGSVAWGTT
+1317 AGSVGWGEAS
-1329 NSTYPNY
+1329 STYPNF
-1336 RSYVGELE
+1336 RSYLGTLDEPV
-1344 TAVNARYLRIRITA
+1344 TARYLRIRITA
-1358 TYSHRWIC
+1358 DYNYRFIN

-1378 PSSSNP
+1378 PSTSNP
-1384 TFVADPN
+1384 TFVVDPP
-1391 EVSAEY
+1391 EVSEEY

-1411 KPNMEGRTSGSLIY
+1411 KPNMEGRESGSLIY
-1425 KLSDKVAI
+1425 KLSDKVEI

-1453 GVASTNALASVSEA
+1453 GVASTNALMSVSKA
-1467 AQAGEWVKIGTLTEP
+1467 ARVGEWVKLGTLTES

-1491 ESIYEIKLE
+1491 ESIYEIKIT
-1500 WVNVS
+1500 WGNVT
-1505 PLFYE
+1505 PLIYE
-1510 IALIP
+1510 IVLIP
-1515 RGVLEVDT
+1515 RGALAVDATQLT
-1523 AELEAL
+1523 ALVAQCGEIEQEDENKYDA
-1529 LNRFEEVKEA
+1529 V
-1539 EAYLY
+1539 
-1544 EAEALAAYNAARA
+1544 ALAAYQEARQAAQDMLKA
-1557 QAENIVTQV
+1557 VAEGTVQ
-1566 EAGSVTSQAI
+1566 SQAQ

-1584 NNAYRTLVNS
+1584 NSAHRALLNS
-1594 VVTIDAAKL
+1594 VNDLATAKEQL
-1603 HLNNLL
+1603 TALKN
-1609 ESYQEEA
+1609 SYQEED
-1616 YTANS
+1616 YTSNS
-1621 WTQFISSEAY
+1621 WSQFTG
-1631 SDAREALNSND
+1631 SDAYKNVATVLAGNNLTA
-1642 FEIVKAA
+1642 IKAA
-1649 VSGLLDEAEQ
+1649 TQALLNEAEQ

-1665 DLTKLHKL
+1665 DLTKLHEL
-1673 LASIEKLNASDYTS
+1673 LASIEKRNASDYTC

>member
-1 MKWRKFLAILLVL
+1 MKWRKFLAILLAL

-28 DEDTEE
+28 DGDAEVAK
-34 TEYELYPL
+34 YELYPI
-42 PQEITYGTDNS
+42 PQNITYGTGNS
-53 NLPSTVNAYFGAG
+53 NLPTAVNAYFGTG
-66 IDTYTVDRAEQA
+66 IDKYTVERAKQA
-78 LSHGGLTMSRV
+78 LSHGSLTMQEVTSA
-89 DAAENAQLIVEIYD
+89 DDAQLIVEIYD
-103 ADGTNNA
+103 ADSTNNA
-110 IFGSLDDTLF
+110 IFGTTVDSTLF

-130 AGSKVGV
+130 AGNKVGV

-149 TTLQQILDQATGGVV
+149 TTLQQILDQTTGGVV

-217 KHNARWYERYTDEE
+217 KHNARWYERYTDKE

-239 AEAGNASKCQF
+239 AEAGNASKCHF

-275 AKFEQVIGAGVRQIA
+275 AKFEQVMGAGVRQIA

-300 KDPQLYVTLMTDLTN
+300 DDPQLYVKLMTDLTE
-315 WVSSEEMQ
+315 WVSSADMQ
-323 SKYPGLKVIIPFCP
+323 EKYPGLKVIIPFCP

-355 PDTVPLVV
+355 PETVPLVV

-440 FGNACYSWNIWKED
+440 FGNACYSWNIWTED

-640 LSVDPTKVITTPIWS
+640 LSVDPTKVIATPVTNRENPTGS
-655 FGDSFWNGTKLANL
+655 LSNVL
-669 YDGNEN
+669 DGNES
-675 TETVSSEEIKS
+675 TEVVYKNPNQIFVDDYIGVTYSRAIEIHDVKF
-686 GDYVGLTF
+686 V
-694 SRGISID
+694 
-701 SAAFLTGRSGNL
+701 TGTTANPN
-713 ADTFGACKLEY
+713 DTFTNAVLEY
-724 TTDGTTWQTVEKY
+724 TADGKTWEAVPGVDEF
-737 GSLTGSATNHDFTF
+737 TGNQAILEAHN
-751 TDLNLTNVRG
+751 LNLTAKGIR
-761 LRMTATANNA
+761 LRATTQRENT
-771 KWLGVREIYINEVPE
+771 WFGVREIYVNDLPE
-786 KEDVETSLSGT
+786 EEDPGIQPLSGT
-797 YEYTSRW
+797 VQKTSGYGVYTGPE
-804 TVYAGNTDNLKD
+804 TKLTDGND
-816 NSDTSDIEF
+816 DTYVWYSTPGDISK
-825 DTGAD
+825 A
-830 DNTVVGD
+830 ND
-837 YIGITLSEAQKIGTV
+837 YIGLDLGSVQKIGRV
-852 RIVVGGQRVGSNKWK
+852 RIVVGSSDGNADKWV
-867 KYHIAYSTE
+867 KYHVSYSENGTDWKNLPE
-876 ASGDNWIT
+876 SSAQIVDVDLEGAS
-884 LKTGITGGAVD
+884 
-895 ANTGIITGKDN
+895 
-906 EKDTLVI
+906 
-913 DFGGVEAR
+913 AR
-921 RIRLVNDE
+921 YIRLVNDE
-929 QRHAWVLFSEFQVH
+929 QVNKWCRFSEFQVY

-951 VICTDRWT
+951 VICTGRWT

-967 LLDGN
+967 LLDGD
-972 DNTFVWYDPD
+972 DNTFIWYDPD
-982 GSDNSTDDDSL
+982 GSGNTTGDDSL

-1029 FTAQENPDLTSSED
+1029 FTADPEPDFSTSED
-1043 WTTVQSFIGADSG
+1043 WTTVQSFTGADSG

-1071 VRMVNDERCGCWV
+1071 VRMVNDEQCGCWI

-1128 AMPITL
+1128 ALPITL
-1134 AKGEYIGIA
+1134 APGEYIGIA

-1160 ALTLKAGANLEE
+1160 ALTLKAGANLDE
-1172 MNPYTKG
+1172 MNAYTEG
-1179 GVDARYVYLENEST
+1179 GVDARYVYLVNESQN
-1193 SDVVFTLNELALTI
+1193 DVIFTLNELALTI
-1207 EEIQDIHLLS
+1207 DEI
-1217 TSGLAVQNSSKD
+1217 SGITLVGVEGLEVNQAYKDSD
-1229 AEALGEAWKWFD
+1229 AELTGTYTNWFD
-1241 GNVNTEATFARAQTE
+1241 GNVNTAAGFSRYQKTN
-1256 GGTIVF
+1256 GTITF
-1262 DLGQLRSI
+1262 DLGQSREITSVEALVQDSQI
-1270 QKIELLLRDAQWDY
+1270 NY
-1284 IRSGV
+1284 IRKGV
-1289 VEVAADTN
+1289 IEVAASLD
-1297 GSWTPVVTIDKMGSD
+1297 GEWTSVVTIDKYA
-1312 GNAYN
+1312 GNTYDDYT
-1317 ENSAGSVAWGTT
+1317 AGSVGWGEAS
-1329 NSTYPNY
+1329 STYPNF
-1336 RSYVGELE
+1336 RSYLGTLDEPV
-1344 TAVNARYLRIRITA
+1344 TARYLRIRITA
-1358 TYSHRWIC
+1358 DYNYRFIN

-1378 PSSSNP
+1378 PSTSNP
-1384 TFVADPN
+1384 TFVADPP
-1391 EVSAEY
+1391 EVSEEY

-1453 GVASTNALASVSEA
+1453 GVASTNALMSVSKA
-1467 AQAGEWVKIGTLTEP
+1467 AEAGEWVKLGTLTES

-1491 ESIYEIKLE
+1491 ESIYEIKIT
-1500 WVNVS
+1500 WGNVT
-1505 PLFYE
+1505 PLIYE
-1510 IALIP
+1510 IVLIP
-1515 RGVLEVDT
+1515 RGALAVDATQLT
-1523 AELEAL
+1523 ALVAQCGEIEQEDENKYDA
-1529 LNRFEEVKEA
+1529 V
-1539 EAYLY
+1539 
-1544 EAEALAAYNAARA
+1544 ALAAYQEARKAAQDMLA
-1557 QAENIVTQV
+1557 AV
-1566 EAGSVTSQAI
+1566 AASSVQSQAQ
-1576 VNEAYAKL
+1576 VNEAYALL
-1584 NNAYRTLVNS
+1584 NSAHRALLNS
-1594 VVTIDAAKL
+1594 VNDLATAKEQL
-1603 HLNNLL
+1603 TALKN
-1609 ESYQEEA
+1609 SYQEED
-1616 YTANS
+1616 YTSNS
-1621 WTQFISSEAY
+1621 WSQFTG
-1631 SDAREALNSND
+1631 SDDYKNVATVLAGNNLTA
-1642 FEIVKAA
+1642 IKAA
-1649 VSGLLDEAEQ
+1649 TQALLNEAEQ

-1665 DLTKLHKL
+1665 DLTKLHEL

-1814 FTDVKVGTWYYDAV
+1814 FTDVKVGSWYYDAV
-1828 AFVYENGLMQGTSAT
+1828 TFVYENGLMQGTSAT

>member
-1 MKWRKFLAILLVL
+1 MKWRKFLAILLAL

-28 DEDTEE
+28 DGEMEE
-34 TEYELYPL
+34 AEYELYPL

-78 LSHGGLTMSRV
+78 LSHGGLTMNQV

-130 AGSKVGV
+130 AGDKVGV

-149 TTLQQILDQATGGVV
+149 TTLQQILDQTTGGVV

-256 FMSSAINQ
+256 FMSSAINKT
-264 SNYSEKIEQLK
+264 NYDAKIVQLK
-275 AKFEQVIGAGVRQIA
+275 AKFEQVIKAGVRQIA

-345 SDQFQTLKKL
+345 SDQFQTLKQL

-404 IMGGYTTFLHPG
+404 IMGGYITFLHPG

-440 FGNACYSWNIWKED
+440 FGNACYSWNIWTED
-454 EAEQAWE
+454 EADQAWE

-640 LSVDPTKVITTPIWS
+640 LSVDPTKVIATPVTNRENPTGS
-655 FGDSFWNGTKLANL
+655 LSNVL
-669 YDGNEN
+669 DGNES
-675 TETVSSEEIKS
+675 TEVVYKNPNQIFVDDYIGVTYSRAIEIHDVKF
-686 GDYVGLTF
+686 V
-694 SRGISID
+694 
-701 SAAFLTGRSGNL
+701 TGTTANPN
-713 ADTFGACKLEY
+713 DTFTNAVLEY
-724 TTDGTTWQTVEKY
+724 TADGKTWEAVPGVDEF
-737 GSLTGSATNHDFTF
+737 TGNQAILEAHN
-751 TDLNLTNVRG
+751 LNLTTKGIR
-761 LRMTATANNA
+761 LRATTQRNNT
-771 KWLGVREIYINEVPE
+771 WFGVREIYVNDLPE
-786 KEDVETSLSGT
+786 EEDPGIQPLSGT
-797 YEYTSRW
+797 VQKTSGYGVYTGPE
-804 TVYAGNTDNLKD
+804 TKLTDGND
-816 NSDTSDIEF
+816 DTYVWYSTPGDISK
-825 DTGAD
+825 A
-830 DNTVVGD
+830 ND
-837 YIGITLSEAQKIGTV
+837 YIGLDLGSVQKIGRV
-852 RIVVGGQRVGSNKWK
+852 RIVVGSSDGNADKWV
-867 KYHIAYSTE
+867 KYHVSYSENGTDWQNLPE
-876 ASGDNWIT
+876 SSAQIVDVDLEGAS
-884 LKTGITGGAVD
+884 
-895 ANTGIITGKDN
+895 
-906 EKDTLVI
+906 
-913 DFGGVEAR
+913 AR
-921 RIRLVNDE
+921 YIRLVNDE
-929 QRHAWVLFSEFQVH
+929 QVNKWCRFSEFQVY

-951 VICTDRWT
+951 VICTGRWT

-967 LLDGN
+967 LLDGD
-972 DNTFVWYDPD
+972 DNTFIWYDPD
-982 GSDNSTDDDSL
+982 GSGNTTGDDSL

-1029 FTAQENPDLTSSED
+1029 FTADPEPDFSASED

-1071 VRMVNDERCGCWV
+1071 VRMVNDEQCGCWI

-1128 AMPITL
+1128 ALPITL
-1134 AKGEYIGIA
+1134 APGEYIGIA
-1143 LDRITHLSNI
+1143 LDRITHLSDI
-1153 TVNDNTD
+1153 TINDNTN
-1160 ALTLKAGANLEE
+1160 ALTLKAGANLDE
-1172 MNPYTKG
+1172 MNAYTEG
-1179 GVDARYVYLENEST
+1179 GVDARYVYLVNESQN
-1193 SDVVFTLNELALTI
+1193 DVIFALNELALTI
-1207 EEIQDIHLLS
+1207 DEISSITLVGVE
-1217 TSGLAVQNSSKD
+1217 GLEVNQAYKDSD
-1229 AEALGEAWKWFD
+1229 AELTGTYTNWFD
-1241 GNVNTEATFARAQTE
+1241 GNVNTAAGFSRYQKT
-1256 GGTIVF
+1256 GGTITF
-1262 DLGQLRSI
+1262 DLGQSREITSVEALVQDSQI
-1270 QKIELLLRDAQWDY
+1270 NY
-1284 IRSGV
+1284 IRKGV
-1289 VEVAADTN
+1289 IEVAASLD
-1297 GSWTPVVTIDKMGSD
+1297 GEWTSVVTIDKYA
-1312 GNAYN
+1312 GNTYDDYT
-1317 ENSAGSVAWGTT
+1317 AGSVGWGEAS
-1329 NSTYPNY
+1329 STYPNF
-1336 RSYVGELE
+1336 RSYLGTLDEPV
-1344 TAVNARYLRIRITA
+1344 TARYLRIRITA
-1358 TYSHRWIC
+1358 DYNHRFIN

-1378 PSSSNP
+1378 PSTSNP
-1384 TFVADPN
+1384 TFVADPP
-1391 EVSAEY
+1391 EVSANY

-1411 KPNMEGRTSGSLIY
+1411 KPNMEGRESGSLIY
-1425 KLSDKVAI
+1425 KLSDKVEI

-1453 GVASTNALASVSEA
+1453 GVASTNALMSVSKA
-1467 AQAGEWVKIGTLTEP
+1467 ARAGEWVKLGTLTES

-1491 ESIYEIKLE
+1491 ESIYEIKIT
-1500 WVNVS
+1500 WGNVT
-1505 PLFYE
+1505 PLIYE
-1510 IALIP
+1510 IVLIP
-1515 RGVLEVDT
+1515 RGALAVDATQLT
-1523 AELEAL
+1523 ALVAQCGEIEQEDENKYDA
-1529 LNRFEEVKEA
+1529 V
-1539 EAYLY
+1539 
-1544 EAEALAAYNAARA
+1544 ALAAYQEARQAAQDMLKA
-1557 QAENIVTQV
+1557 VAEGTVQ
-1566 EAGSVTSQAI
+1566 SQAQ

-1584 NNAYRTLVNS
+1584 NSAHRALLNS
-1594 VVTIDAAKL
+1594 VNDLATAKEQL
-1603 HLNNLL
+1603 TALKN
-1609 ESYQEEA
+1609 SYQEED
-1616 YTANS
+1616 YTSNS
-1621 WTQFISSEAY
+1621 WSQFTG
-1631 SDAREALNSND
+1631 SDAYKN
-1642 FEIVKAA
+1642 VAA
-1649 VSGLLDEAEQ
+1649 VLAGNSLNNIKDATQALLDAAEQ

>member
-78 LSHGGLTMSRV
+78 LSHGGLTMNQV

-110 IFGSLDDTLF
+110 IFGTTVDSTLF
-120 AKIDA
+120 TKIDA

-130 AGSKVGV
+130 AGNKVGV

-149 TTLQQILDQATGGVV
+149 TTLQQILDQTTGGVV

-275 AKFEQVIGAGVRQIA
+275 AKFEQVMVAGVRQIA
-290 VLADDAGVPD
+290 VLADDAGNQGND
-300 KDPQLYVTLMTDLTN
+300 LYIQLMTDLVN
-315 WVSSEEMQ
+315 WVSSDEMQ
-323 SKYPGLKVIIPFCP
+323 EKYPGLKTTIPFCP
-337 NDYMGNGS
+337 VQYGGNGES
-345 SDQFQTLKKL
+345 WMSGMPQE
-355 PDTVPLVV
+355 VPIVM

-370 EVSSEFTTNF
+370 EVTDNF
-380 TNNAGRGPYMW
+380 TNTFYNNVGRGPYMW
-391 INWPCSDNSKRHL
+391 INWPCTDNSKRHL

-416 VDPSNI
+416 VSPEKI

-440 FGNACYSWNIWKED
+440 FGNACYSWNIWTED
-454 EAEQAWE
+454 EADQAWE

-467 DHETYEETDASNA
+467 DHETYVETDASNA
-480 LKELSKHMINQNMD
+480 LKEMSKHMINQNMD
-494 DRVTALQE
+494 SRVTALQE
-502 SEVLKAQLDEFKTK
+502 SVVLKDTLNAFKTK

-523 TEDIEAMRAEFQ
+523 TEDIETMRAEFQ

-570 DLLLNALDAYYVD
+570 DLLLNALDAYYVN
-583 NNAGLVPDY
+583 NNAGIVPDY
-592 YTQAQAKLEQAETH
+592 YTQAQAKLEAAETH
-606 GFWYIDHTEYAE
+606 GFWYVDHTEYAE

-640 LSVDPTKVITTPIWS
+640 LTVDPTKVIATPVTNRENPTGS
-655 FGDSFWNGTKLANL
+655 LSNVL
-669 YDGNEN
+669 DGNES
-675 TETVSSEEIKS
+675 TEVVYKNPNQIFVDDYIGVTYSRAIEIHDVKF
-686 GDYVGLTF
+686 V
-694 SRGISID
+694 
-701 SAAFLTGRSGNL
+701 TGTTANPK
-713 ADTFGACKLEY
+713 DTFTNAVLEY
-724 TTDGTTWQTVEKY
+724 TEDGTTWKQVPDVAEFIGNKAI
-737 GSLTGSATNHDFTF
+737 LEAHN
-751 TDLNLTNVRG
+751 LNLTAKGIR
-761 LRMTATANNA
+761 LRATIQRDNT
-771 KWLGVREIYINEVPE
+771 WFGIREIYVNDLPEEEIPDSNAPLTGTVQKTSGYAVYEGPETKLTDGNDDTYVWYSTPGNASNIN
-786 KEDVETSLSGT
+786 
-797 YEYTSRW
+797 
-804 TVYAGNTDNLKD
+804 
-816 NSDTSDIEF
+816 
-825 DTGAD
+825 
-830 DNTVVGD
+830 D
-837 YIGITLSEAQKIGTV
+837 YIGLDLGGVYSIGRV
-852 RIVVGGQRVGSNKWK
+852 RVVVGHDGTSGDKWK
-867 KYHIAYSTE
+867 EYHIAYSENGTTWE
-876 ASGDNWIT
+876 HLSS
-884 LKTGITGGAVD
+884 ITGAE
-895 ANTGIITGKDN
+895 TGKD
-906 EKDTLVI
+906 I
-913 DFGGVEAR
+913 VEVDLQGAR
-921 RIRLVNDE
+921 ARYVRIIND
-929 QRHAWVLFSEFQVH
+929 AYKKVWCYFSEFQVY

-951 VICTDRWT
+951 VICTGRWT

-967 LLDGN
+967 LLDGD
-972 DNTFVWYDPD
+972 DNTFIWYDPD
-982 GSDNSTDDDSL
+982 GSGNTTGDDSL

-1029 FTAQENPDLTSSED
+1029 FTAEAELDFSSASED

-1071 VRMVNDERCGCWV
+1071 VRMVNDEQCGCWI

-1128 AMPITL
+1128 ALPITL
-1134 AKGEYIGIA
+1134 APGEYIGIA
-1143 LDRITHLSNI
+1143 LDRITHLSDI

-1160 ALTLKAGANLEE
+1160 ALTLKASANLDE
-1172 MNPYTKG
+1172 MNAYTDG
-1179 GVDARYVYLENEST
+1179 SVDARYVYLVNEGT
-1193 SDVVFTLNELALTI
+1193 DDVTFILGELALTI
-1207 EEIQDIHLLS
+1207 DEI
-1217 TSGLAVQNSSKD
+1217 SGITLVGVEGLEVNQAYKDSD
-1229 AEALGEAWKWFD
+1229 AELTGTYTNWFD
-1241 GNVNTEATFARAQTE
+1241 GNVNTAAGFSRYQKTN
-1256 GGTIVF
+1256 GTITF
-1262 DLGQLRSI
+1262 DLGQSREITSVEALVQDSQI
-1270 QKIELLLRDAQWDY
+1270 NY
-1284 IRSGV
+1284 IRKGV
-1289 VEVAADTN
+1289 IEVAASLD
-1297 GSWTPVVTIDKMGSD
+1297 GEWTSVVTIDKYA
-1312 GNAYN
+1312 GNTYDDYT
-1317 ENSAGSVAWGTT
+1317 AGSVGWGEAS
-1329 NSTYPNY
+1329 STYPNF
-1336 RSYVGELE
+1336 RSYLGTLDEPV
-1344 TAVNARYLRIRITA
+1344 TARYLRIRITA
-1358 TYSHRWIC
+1358 DYNYRFIN

-1378 PSSSNP
+1378 PSTSNP
-1384 TFVADPN
+1384 TFVADPP
-1391 EVSAEY
+1391 EVSEEY

-1411 KPNMEGRTSGSLIY
+1411 KPNMEGRESGSLIY
-1425 KLSDKVAI
+1425 KLSDKVEI

-1453 GVASTNALASVSEA
+1453 GVASTNALMSVSKA
-1467 AQAGEWVKIGTLTEP
+1467 ARVGEWVKLGTLTES

-1491 ESIYEIKLE
+1491 ESIYEIKIT
-1500 WVNVS
+1500 WGNVS
-1505 PLFYE
+1505 PLIYE

-1515 RGVLEVDT
+1515 RGVLAVDKTQLASLVEQCEEIVQQDESKYDAT
-1523 AELEAL
+1523 ALSAYREA
-1529 LNRFEEVKEA
+1529 RKA
-1539 EAYLY
+1539 AQDI
-1544 EAEALAAYNAARA
+1544 LAGTV
-1557 QAENIVTQV
+1557 Q
-1566 EAGSVTSQAI
+1566 SQAQ
-1576 VNEAYAKL
+1576 VNEAYALL
-1584 NNAYRTLVNS
+1584 NSAHRALLNS
-1594 VVTIDAAKL
+1594 VNDLATAKEQL
-1603 HLNNLL
+1603 TALKN
-1609 ESYQEEA
+1609 SYQEED
-1616 YTANS
+1616 YTSNS
-1621 WTQFISSEAY
+1621 WSQFTG
-1631 SDAREALNSND
+1631 SDAYKNVATVLAGNNLTA
-1642 FEIVKAA
+1642 IKAA
-1649 VSGLLDEAEQ
+1649 TQALLNEAEQ

-1665 DLTKLHKL
+1665 DLTKLNEL
-1673 LASIEKLNASDYTS
+1673 LASIEKLNGSDYTTE
-1687 ASYDALQAVVEE
+1687 SYEALQKVVEE